1 MNNIYKHGL
10 PGIGVTGQQGKKG
23 KSGNS
28 IYFGTFDSFF
38 SYIDVSALKNSSID
52 YDDKDYD
59 ITYAKDE
66 YRLDPKYNEGDLLY
80 ILNSSLENSS
90 IDCVIEITEDLTICT
105 STQLANRI
113 TYEKPFTV
121 NKNKFN
127 RLNIVGNSD
136 NNDQS
141 VKHGMFIAN
150 ELYNN
155 YPINVTYVVDSSNSK
170 PVKVE
175 HLNDPSIDVADE
187 QYIIPERYLNT
198 EETHLYLNNGRE
210 LNKYTQKLN
219 TNKEVL
225 LKLNYSSHLLEIQS
239 YLNSNMSIYIDNT
252 NISEPL
258 DTSRNLYIDNLY
270 VRNNNKGNIE
280 ALNTLYNNELVLNSF
295 GNCYTL
301 TEDNYDSSTQSF
313 IMNVD
318 NFFNNSID
326 VSKGDYVY
334 GYVHM
339 YYNYND
345 TSIKNSGIRPCYYSN
360 YIKGTFTDTT
370 LSKVRVPKTDDNG
383 NYIRDYNNESYKN
396 VVSSEIKQVLI
407 NTWDTSTLENVSYL
421 LPETVNTSTFNM
433 YKDVKGIIQTEEVEQ
448 YKVYDK
454 VTDVSSGYYYK
465 KYHIDSSI
473 VIYDG
478 SNNLQDNAK
487 FNNYFDT
494 SYYSC
499 IDTKQFDYSDSSVL
513 KISLDKS
520 DNDSQK
526 YRHHIIQQYI
536 GNKHGIKY
544 FSKLTRADFNYQTS
558 EFDIDASFVQ
568 VNNRDLNRT
577 LNYDDVFNITITD
590 NTMTLEFKDKL
601 TKLYDLYVYE
611 NGNKTN
617 VTLIDESAGIYKVKN
632 IAISTQDIKTDVINK
647 IDDSIFLKCIYDA
660 SVISIPNTEILYTI
674 KYNTIEDNTDY
685 IIDISTDPNKIVYN
699 NTVTY
704 NRVLKGYTEK
714 RTIPEIKM
722 NIYNDL
728 ESLENINNS
737 SNGILCNQFQTFM
750 TLEIDKFSNDDWGL
764 YKEYL
769 PNPKLR
775 IYVKNKF
782 DKPSSTA
789 DDNTIEDWLFKYT
802 LYKPGIDIYNITA
815 NELDE
820 KSITKASQA
829 DKDGEFYEF
838 SIDEAMAGI
847 WYLRIYMESQNPEP
861 YTFNLQYTIDKI
873 EIITD
878 NNHTFTLYAKDIN
891 KNNLYESNTLKLSIA
906 PISYIASYSQDI
918 SPIQT
923 RYLQHLNAIGV
934 RKWFG
939 SDEVTNIA
947 IMPYRYDEISQKKVN
962 NKAYKMPNWN
972 SITFKNRY
980 LQDNI
985 KTLSIFTQN
994 INDIRTL
1001 LPNKLYKNTWL
1012 CEDTDD
1018 ITENYLRLIFN
1029 SNIFTPRLLND
1040 QYSFIYNNQRLL
1052 ASQYGQLS
1060 NNSAVYIHQYNDI
1073 NLRTDSLLKSMMK
1086 WNNEYEKSY
1095 HYETDNPFRGHIE
1108 TYGNGYQYLP
1118 NSADNNQYNQYMSLK
1133 EIKQQNE
1140 LQFFDLER
1148 NKVKTYDINKP
1159 DKRDAYTPPILFNQ
1173 LLYQLSWC
1181 YPYYTTNNEEVQS
1194 TKSKQDEVQS
1204 QKYKQYIKQ
1213 LDFDNAV
1220 TLENG
1225 VLDANK
1231 MPYNLCYNIYPRM
1244 MFNDEEQYN
1253 VVLMLRR
1260 PSVKKEGQYEFKL
1273 KDIQQKFN
1281 ISQIQSINK
1290 YLYPL
1295 N

>member
-1 MNNIYKHGL
+1 MSYIYKHGL
-10 PGIGVTGQQGKKG
+10 PGIGVTGQQGKQG

-38 SYIDVSALKNSSID
+38 KYIDTSTLSSID
-52 YDDKDYD
+52 YDDKDYN

-80 ILNSSLENSS
+80 ILNSSIKDSS
-90 IDCVIEITEDLTICT
+90 IDCVIEITEDLTTCT
-105 STQLANRI
+105 STQLANKI
-113 TYEKPFTV
+113 TYKNPFTV

-127 RLNIVGNSD
+127 RLNIVGAGMDSAT
-136 NNDQS
+136 
-141 VKHGMFIAN
+141 KHGMFIAN

-155 YPINVTYVVDSSNSK
+155 YPINVKYVIDNNNKK
-170 PVKVE
+170 PEKITD
-175 HLNDPSIDVADE
+175 LTDQNIDVADE
-187 QYIIPERYLNT
+187 PFIIPERYSDAK
-198 EETHLYLNNGRE
+198 EAYIYLNNGKEINKYKYE
-210 LNKYTQKLN
+210 LNTGKK
-219 TNKEVL
+219 VL
-225 LKLNYSSHLLEIQS
+225 LNLNYNSRLFEIQS
-239 YLNSNMSIYIDNT
+239 YLNSNMCINT
-252 NISEPL
+252 YDI
-258 DTSRNLYIDNLY
+258 NLYIDNLHI
-270 VRNNNKGNIE
+270 RNNNKGNIE
-280 ALNTLYNNELVLNSF
+280 ALNTLYNNDLVLNSY

-313 IMNVD
+313 TMNID
-318 NFFNNSID
+318 DFFNNID
-326 VSKGDYVY
+326 VSKDDYVY
-334 GYVHM
+334 GYIHM

-345 TSIKNSGIRPCYYSN
+345 MNNKNSGVRARYYSN
-360 YIKGTFTDTT
+360 YIKGTFTDTS

-383 NYIRDYNNESYKN
+383 NYIRNYNTKSYKN
-396 VVSSEIKQVLI
+396 VTSSEIKQVLI
-407 NTWDTSTLENVSYL
+407 NTWDTSTLENVKSL
-421 LPETVNTSTFNM
+421 LPETVNEATFNI

-454 VTDVSSGYYYK
+454 VIDVSTGYYYK

-473 VIYDG
+473 FIYEG
-478 SNNLQDNAK
+478 KTNTLQTKAK
-487 FNNYFDT
+487 FNDYFDT
-494 SYYSC
+494 SYYSG

-513 KISLDKS
+513 KISLDQY

-536 GNKHGIKY
+536 GNKYGIKY

-568 VNNRDLNRT
+568 VNHKDLNRT
-577 LNYDDVFNITITD
+577 LNYDDVFNITID
-590 NTMTLEFKDKL
+590 NNVMSLEFKDKL

-611 NGNKTN
+611 NGSKTN
-617 VTLIDESAGIYKVKN
+617 VILNENTGIYQVKY
-632 IAISTQDIKTDVINK
+632 ITVSKQDIQTDVINK
-647 IDDSIFLKCIYDA
+647 INDDKFLKCIYDG

-685 IIDISTDPNKIVYN
+685 TIDESTNHDKIVYN
-699 NTVTY
+699 NMVTY

-714 RTIPEIKM
+714 RTIPEVKM

-769 PNPKLR
+769 PDPKLR
-775 IYVKNKF
+775 IYINRNIS
-782 DKPSSTA
+782 DKPSLTA
-789 DDNTIEDWLFKYT
+789 DDNTIKEWIFKYT

-815 NELDE
+815 NELDDQ
-820 KSITKASQA
+820 SIVKVSQT
-829 DKDGEFYEF
+829 DGDEEFYEF
-838 SIDEAMAGI
+838 TIDEAMSGI

-873 EIITD
+873 KIITS
-878 NNHTFTLYAKDIN
+878 NNHTFTLNAKDIN
-891 KNNLYESNTLKLSIA
+891 KDNLYESNTLKLSIA
-906 PISYIASYSQDI
+906 PISYIASYSQNI

-923 RYLQHLNAIGV
+923 RYLQHPNAIGV

-939 SDEVTNIA
+939 SREVTNIA

-962 NKAYKMPNWN
+962 NKAYKIPNWN

-994 INDIRTL
+994 INDINNL
-1001 LPNKLYKNTWL
+1001 LPSKLYKNTWL

-1029 SNIFTPRLLND
+1029 SNMFTPRLLND
-1040 QYSFIYNNQRLL
+1040 QYSFVYNNQRLL
-1052 ASQYGQLS
+1052 ASQYSQLN

-1086 WNNEYEKSY
+1086 WNDEYEKSY

-1118 NSADNNQYNQYMSLK
+1118 NSADNSQYNQYISLK

-1140 LQFFDLER
+1140 LQFFDLGR
-1148 NKVKTYDINKP
+1148 NKVKTYDINRP

-1181 YPYYTTNNEEVQS
+1181 YPYYTTNNEEV
-1194 TKSKQDEVQS
+1194 KSSKS
-1204 QKYKQYIKQ
+1204 KQYIKQ

-1225 VLDANK
+1225 VLDVNK

-1260 PSVKKEGQYEFKL
+1260 PSVKKEGQYEFKS

-1290 YLYPL
+1290 FLYPL

>member
-1 MNNIYKHGL
+1 MSYTYKHGL
-10 PGIGVTGQQGKKG
+10 PGIGVTGQQGKQG

-38 SYIDVSALKNSSID
+38 KYIDTSTLSSID

-80 ILNSSLENSS
+80 ILNSSIKDSS
-90 IDCVIEITEDLTICT
+90 IDCVIEITEDLTTCT
-105 STQLANRI
+105 STQLANKI
-113 TYEKPFTV
+113 TYKKPFTV

-127 RLNIVGNSD
+127 RLNIVGAGMDSAT
-136 NNDQS
+136 
-141 VKHGMFIAN
+141 KHGMFIAN

-155 YPINVTYVVDSSNSK
+155 YPINVKYVIDNNNKK
-170 PVKVE
+170 PEKITD
-175 HLNDPSIDVADE
+175 LTDQNIDVADE
-187 QYIIPERYLNT
+187 PFIIPERYSDAK
-198 EETHLYLNNGRE
+198 ESYIYLNNGKEINKYKYE
-210 LNKYTQKLN
+210 LNTGKK
-219 TNKEVL
+219 VL
-225 LKLNYSSHLLEIQS
+225 LNLNYNSRLFEIQS
-239 YLNSNMSIYIDNT
+239 YLNSNMCINT
-252 NISEPL
+252 Y
-258 DTSRNLYIDNLY
+258 DVNLYIDNLHI
-270 VRNNNKGNIE
+270 RNNNKGNIE
-280 ALNTLYNNELVLNSF
+280 ALNTLYNNDLVLNSY

-313 IMNVD
+313 IMIVD
-318 NFFNNSID
+318 NFFNNID
-326 VSKGDYVY
+326 VSKDDYVY
-334 GYVHM
+334 GYIHM

-345 TSIKNSGIRPCYYSN
+345 MNNKNSGVRARYYSN
-360 YIKGTFTDTT
+360 YIKGTFTDTS
-370 LSKVRVPKTDDNG
+370 LSKVRVPKTDDKG

-396 VVSSEIKQVLI
+396 VTSSEIKQVLI
-407 NTWDTSTLENVSYL
+407 NTWDTSTLENVKSL
-421 LPETVNTSTFNM
+421 LPETVNEVTFNI
-433 YKDVKGIIQTEEVEQ
+433 YKGVKGIIQTEEVEQ

-454 VTDVSSGYYYK
+454 VTDVSTGYYYK

-473 VIYDG
+473 FIYEG
-478 SNNLQDNAK
+478 KTNTLQTKAK
-487 FNNYFDT
+487 FNDYFDT
-494 SYYSC
+494 SYYSG

-513 KISLDKS
+513 KISLDQY

-536 GNKHGIKY
+536 GNKYGIKY

-568 VNNRDLNRT
+568 VNHKDLNRT
-577 LNYDDVFNITITD
+577 LNYDDVFNITID
-590 NTMTLEFKDKL
+590 NNVMSLEFKDKL

-611 NGNKTN
+611 NGSKTN
-617 VTLIDESAGIYKVKN
+617 VILNENTGIYQVKY
-632 IAISTQDIKTDVINK
+632 ITVSKQDIQTDVINK
-647 IDDSIFLKCIYDA
+647 INDDKFLKCIYDG

-685 IIDISTDPNKIVYN
+685 TIDESTNHDKIVYN
-699 NTVTY
+699 NMVTY

-714 RTIPEIKM
+714 RTIPEVKM

-769 PNPKLR
+769 PDPKLR
-775 IYVKNKF
+775 IYINRNIS
-782 DKPSSTA
+782 DKPSLTA
-789 DDNTIEDWLFKYT
+789 DDNTIKEWIFKYT

-815 NELDE
+815 NELDDQ
-820 KSITKASQA
+820 SIVKVSQT
-829 DKDGEFYEF
+829 DGDEEFYEF
-838 SIDEAMAGI
+838 TIDEAMSGI

-873 EIITD
+873 KIITS
-878 NNHTFTLYAKDIN
+878 NNHTFTLNAKDIN
-891 KNNLYESNTLKLSIA
+891 KDNLYESNTLKLSIA
-906 PISYIASYSQDI
+906 PISYIASYSQNI
-918 SPIQT
+918 SLIQT
-923 RYLQHLNAIGV
+923 RYLQHPNAIGV

-939 SDEVTNIA
+939 SREVTNIA

-962 NKAYKMPNWN
+962 NKAYKIPNWN

-994 INDIRTL
+994 INDINNV
-1001 LPNKLYKNTWL
+1001 LPSKLYKNTWL

-1029 SNIFTPRLLND
+1029 ANIFTPRLLND

-1052 ASQYGQLS
+1052 ASQYSQLN

-1086 WNNEYEKSY
+1086 WNDEYEKSY

-1133 EIKQQNE
+1133 EIKKQNE
-1140 LQFFDLER
+1140 LQFFDLGL
-1148 NKVKTYDINKP
+1148 NKVKTYDINRP
-1159 DKRDAYTPPILFNQ
+1159 DKRDAYTPPVLFNQ
-1173 LLYQLSWC
+1173 LLYQASWC
-1181 YPYYTTNNEEVQS
+1181 YPYYTTNNEEVQNS
-1194 TKSKQDEVQS
+1194 KS
-1204 QKYKQYIKQ
+1204 KQYIKQ

-1260 PSVKKEGQYEFKL
+1260 PSVKKEGQYEFKS

>member
-1 MNNIYKHGL
+1 MSNIYKHGL
-10 PGIGVTGQQGKKG
+10 PGIGVTGQQGKQG

-38 SYIDVSALKNSSID
+38 KYIDTSTLSSID

-80 ILNSSLENSS
+80 ILNSSLKDSS
-90 IDCVIEITEDLTICT
+90 IDCVIEITEDLTTCT
-105 STQLANRI
+105 STQLANKI
-113 TYEKPFTV
+113 TYKNPFTV
-121 NKNKFN
+121 NKSKFN
-127 RLNIVGNSD
+127 RLNIVGSR
-136 NNDQS
+136 NNKDHS
-141 VKHGMFIAN
+141 IKHGMFMAN

-155 YPINVTYVVDSSNSK
+155 YPINVTYVVDSINSK

-175 HLNDPSIDVADE
+175 DLNDPSIDVADE
-187 QYIIPERYLNT
+187 PFIIPERYLNT

-210 LNKYTQKLN
+210 INKYTQKLN
-219 TNKEVL
+219 TNKGEVL
-225 LKLNYSSHLLEIQS
+225 LNLNSSSHLLEIQS

-252 NISEPL
+252 NISDPL
-258 DTSRNLYIDNLY
+258 DPSDASRNLYIDNLY

-280 ALNTLYNNELVLNSF
+280 ALNTLYNNDLVLNSY

-313 IMNVD
+313 TMNID
-318 NFFNNSID
+318 DFFNNID
-326 VSKGDYVY
+326 VSKDDYVY
-334 GYVHM
+334 GYIHM

-345 TSIKNSGIRPCYYSN
+345 MNNKNSGVRARYYSN
-360 YIKGTFTDTT
+360 YIKGTFKDTV
-370 LSKVRVPKTDDNG
+370 LSKVRVPKTDNNG
-383 NYIRDYNNESYKN
+383 NYIRNYNDTSYKN
-396 VVSSEIKQVLI
+396 VTSSEIKQVLI
-407 NTWDTSTLENVSYL
+407 NTWDTSTLENVRTL
-421 LPETVNTSTFNM
+421 LPETVNEATFNI

-454 VTDVSSGYYYK
+454 VIDVSSGYYYK

-473 VIYDG
+473 FIYDG
-478 SNNLQDNAK
+478 SNNLQANAK
-487 FNNYFDT
+487 FNDYFDT
-494 SYYSC
+494 SYYSG

-513 KISLDKS
+513 KISLDIT

-536 GNKHGIKY
+536 GNKYGIKY
-544 FSKLTRADFNYQTS
+544 FSKLTYADFNYQTS

-577 LNYDDVFNITITD
+577 LNYDDVFDITID
-590 NTMTLEFKDKL
+590 NNVMSLEFKDKL

-611 NGNKTN
+611 NGSKTN
-617 VTLIDESAGIYKVKN
+617 VILNENTGIYQVKN
-632 IAISTQDIKTDVINK
+632 IVVSKQDIQTDVINK
-647 IDDSIFLKCIYDA
+647 INDDKFLKCIYDG

-685 IIDISTDPNKIVYN
+685 TIDESTNHDKIVYN
-699 NTVTY
+699 NMVTY

-722 NIYNDL
+722 NFYNDL

-750 TLEIDKFSNDDWGL
+750 TLEINKFSNDDWGL

-769 PNPKLR
+769 PDPKLR
-775 IYVKNKF
+775 IYINRNIS
-782 DKPSSTA
+782 DKPSLTA
-789 DDNTIEDWLFKYT
+789 DDNTIKEWIFKYT

-815 NELDE
+815 NELDDQ
-820 KSITKASQA
+820 SIVKVSQT
-829 DKDGEFYEF
+829 DKNEEFYEF
-838 SIDEAMAGI
+838 TIDEAMSGI
-847 WYLRIYMESQNPEP
+847 WYLRIYIESQNPEP

-873 EIITD
+873 QIITSD
-878 NNHTFTLYAKDIN
+878 NKHKHTFTLNAKDIN
-891 KNNLYESNTLKLSIA
+891 KDNLYESNTLKLSIA
-906 PISYIASYSQDI
+906 PISYIAAYSQNI

-923 RYLQHLNAIGV
+923 RYLQHVNAIGV

-939 SDEVTNIA
+939 SNDVTNIA

-962 NKAYKMPNWN
+962 NKAYKIPNWN

-994 INDIRTL
+994 INDINNL

-1029 SNIFTPRLLND
+1029 SNMFTPRLLND
-1040 QYSFIYNNQRLL
+1040 QYSFVYNNQRLL
-1052 ASQYGQLS
+1052 ASQYSQLS

-1086 WNNEYEKSY
+1086 WNDEYEKSY

-1118 NSADNNQYNQYMSLK
+1118 NSADNSQYNQYMSLK

-1140 LQFFDLER
+1140 LQFFDLGL

-1159 DKRDAYTPPILFNQ
+1159 DKRDAYTPPVLFNQ
-1173 LLYQLSWC
+1173 LLYQASWC
-1181 YPYYTTNNEEVQS
+1181 YPYYTTNNEEVQNS
-1194 TKSKQDEVQS
+1194 KS
-1204 QKYKQYIKQ
+1204 KQYIKQ

-1225 VLDANK
+1225 VLDVNK
-1231 MPYNLCYNIYPRM
+1231 MPYNLCYNIYPRI

-1260 PSVKKEGQYEFKL
+1260 PSVKKEGQYEFKS

>member
-1 MNNIYKHGL
+1 MSYIYKHGL
-10 PGIGVTGQQGKKG
+10 PGIGVTGQQGKQG

-38 SYIDVSALKNSSID
+38 KYIDTSTLSSID
-52 YDDKDYD
+52 YDDKDYN

-80 ILNSSLENSS
+80 ILNSSIKDSS
-90 IDCVIEITEDLTICT
+90 IDCVIEITEDLTTCT
-105 STQLANRI
+105 STQLANKI
-113 TYEKPFTV
+113 TYKKPFTV

-127 RLNIVGNSD
+127 RLNIVGAGMDSAT
-136 NNDQS
+136 
-141 VKHGMFIAN
+141 KHGMFIAN

-155 YPINVTYVVDSSNSK
+155 YPINVKYVIDNNNKK
-170 PVKVE
+170 PEKITD
-175 HLNDPSIDVADE
+175 LTDQNIDVADE
-187 QYIIPERYLNT
+187 PFIIPERYSDAK
-198 EETHLYLNNGRE
+198 EAYIYLNNGKEINKYKYE
-210 LNKYTQKLN
+210 LNTGKK
-219 TNKEVL
+219 VL
-225 LKLNYSSHLLEIQS
+225 LNLNYNSRLFEIQS
-239 YLNSNMSIYIDNT
+239 YLNSNMCINT
-252 NISEPL
+252 YDI
-258 DTSRNLYIDNLY
+258 NLYIDNLHI
-270 VRNNNKGNIE
+270 RNNNKGNIE
-280 ALNTLYNNELVLNSF
+280 ALNTLYNNDLVLNSY

-313 IMNVD
+313 TMNID
-318 NFFNNSID
+318 DFFNNID
-326 VSKGDYVY
+326 VSKDDYVY
-334 GYVHM
+334 GYIHM

-345 TSIKNSGIRPCYYSN
+345 MNNKNSGVRARYYSN
-360 YIKGTFTDTT
+360 YIKGTFTDTS

-383 NYIRDYNNESYKN
+383 NYIRNYNTKSYKN
-396 VVSSEIKQVLI
+396 VTSSEIKQVLI
-407 NTWDTSTLENVSYL
+407 NTWDTSTLENVKSL
-421 LPETVNTSTFNM
+421 LPETVNEATFNI

-454 VTDVSSGYYYK
+454 VIDVSTGYYYK

-473 VIYDG
+473 FIYEG
-478 SNNLQDNAK
+478 KTNTLQTKAK
-487 FNNYFDT
+487 FNDYFDT
-494 SYYSC
+494 SYYSG

-513 KISLDKS
+513 KISLDQY

-536 GNKHGIKY
+536 GNKYGIKY

-568 VNNRDLNRT
+568 VNHKDLNRT
-577 LNYDDVFNITITD
+577 LNYDDVFNITID
-590 NTMTLEFKDKL
+590 NNVMSLEFKDKL

-611 NGNKTN
+611 NGSKTN
-617 VTLIDESAGIYKVKN
+617 VILNENTGIYQVKY
-632 IAISTQDIKTDVINK
+632 ITVSKQDIQTDVINK
-647 IDDSIFLKCIYDA
+647 INDDKFLKCIYDC

-685 IIDISTDPNKIVYN
+685 TIDESTNHDKIVYN
-699 NTVTY
+699 NMVTY

-714 RTIPEIKM
+714 RTIPEVKM

-769 PNPKLR
+769 PDPKLR
-775 IYVKNKF
+775 IYINRNIS
-782 DKPSSTA
+782 DKPSLTA
-789 DDNTIEDWLFKYT
+789 DDNTIKEWIFKYT

-815 NELDE
+815 NELDDQ
-820 KSITKASQA
+820 SIVKVSQT
-829 DKDGEFYEF
+829 DGDEEFYEF
-838 SIDEAMAGI
+838 TIDEAMSGI

-873 EIITD
+873 KIITS
-878 NNHTFTLYAKDIN
+878 NNHTFTLNAKDIN
-891 KNNLYESNTLKLSIA
+891 KDNLYESNTLKLSIA
-906 PISYIASYSQDI
+906 PISYIASYSQNI

-923 RYLQHLNAIGV
+923 RYLQHPNAIGV

-939 SDEVTNIA
+939 SREVTNIA

-962 NKAYKMPNWN
+962 NKAYKIPNWN

-994 INDIRTL
+994 INDINNL
-1001 LPNKLYKNTWL
+1001 LPSKLYKNTWL

-1029 SNIFTPRLLND
+1029 SNMFTPRLLND
-1040 QYSFIYNNQRLL
+1040 QYSFVYNNQRLL
-1052 ASQYGQLS
+1052 ASQYSQLN

-1086 WNNEYEKSY
+1086 WNDEYEKSY

-1118 NSADNNQYNQYMSLK
+1118 NSADNSQYNQYISLK

-1140 LQFFDLER
+1140 LQFFDLGR
-1148 NKVKTYDINKP
+1148 NKVKTYDINRP

-1181 YPYYTTNNEEVQS
+1181 YPYYTTNNEEV
-1194 TKSKQDEVQS
+1194 KSSKS
-1204 QKYKQYIKQ
+1204 KQYIKQ

-1225 VLDANK
+1225 VLDVNK

-1260 PSVKKEGQYEFKL
+1260 PSVKKEGQYEFKS

-1290 YLYPL
+1290 FLYPL

>member
-1 MNNIYKHGL
+1 MSNIYKHGL
-10 PGIGVTGQQGKKG
+10 PGIGVTGQQGKQG

-38 SYIDVSALKNSSID
+38 KYIDTSTLSSID

-59 ITYAKDE
+59 ITYTKDE

-80 ILNSSLENSS
+80 ILNSSIKDSS
-90 IDCVIEITEDLTICT
+90 IDCVIEITEDLTTCT
-105 STQLANRI
+105 STQLANKI
-113 TYEKPFTV
+113 TYKKPFTV

-127 RLNIVGNSD
+127 RLNIVGAGMDSAT
-136 NNDQS
+136 
-141 VKHGMFIAN
+141 KHGMFIAN

-155 YPINVTYVVDSSNSK
+155 YPINVKYVIDNNNKK
-170 PVKVE
+170 PEKITD
-175 HLNDPSIDVADE
+175 LTDQNIDVADE
-187 QYIIPERYLNT
+187 PFIIPERYSDAK
-198 EETHLYLNNGRE
+198 ESYIYLNNGKEINKYKYE
-210 LNKYTQKLN
+210 LNTGKK
-219 TNKEVL
+219 VL
-225 LKLNYSSHLLEIQS
+225 LNLNYNSRLFEIQS
-239 YLNSNMSIYIDNT
+239 YLNSNMCINT
-252 NISEPL
+252 Y
-258 DTSRNLYIDNLY
+258 DVNLYIDNLHI
-270 VRNNNKGNIE
+270 RNNNKGNIE
-280 ALNTLYNNELVLNSF
+280 ALNTLYNNDLVLNSY

-318 NFFNNSID
+318 NFFNNID
-326 VSKGDYVY
+326 VSKDDYVY
-334 GYVHM
+334 GYIHM

-345 TSIKNSGIRPCYYSN
+345 MNNKNSGVRARYYSN
-360 YIKGTFTDTT
+360 YIKGTFTDTS
-370 LSKVRVPKTDDNG
+370 LSKVRVPKTDDKG

-396 VVSSEIKQVLI
+396 VTSSEIKQVLI
-407 NTWDTSTLENVSYL
+407 NTWDTSTLENVKSL
-421 LPETVNTSTFNM
+421 LPETVNEVTFNI
-433 YKDVKGIIQTEEVEQ
+433 YKGVKGIIQTEEVEQ

-454 VTDVSSGYYYK
+454 VTDVSTGYYYK

-473 VIYDG
+473 FIYEG
-478 SNNLQDNAK
+478 KTNTLQTKAI
-487 FNNYFDT
+487 FNDYFDT
-494 SYYSC
+494 SYYSG

-513 KISLDKS
+513 KISLDQY

-536 GNKHGIKY
+536 GNKYGIKY

-568 VNNRDLNRT
+568 VNHKDLNRT
-577 LNYDDVFNITITD
+577 LNYDDVFNITID
-590 NTMTLEFKDKL
+590 NNVMSLEFKDKL

-611 NGNKTN
+611 NGSKTN
-617 VTLIDESAGIYKVKN
+617 VILNENTGIYQVKY
-632 IAISTQDIKTDVINK
+632 ITVSKQDIQTDVINK
-647 IDDSIFLKCIYDA
+647 INDDKFLKCIYDG

-685 IIDISTDPNKIVYN
+685 TIDESTNHDKIVYN
-699 NTVTY
+699 NMVTY

-714 RTIPEIKM
+714 RTIPEVKM

-769 PNPKLR
+769 PDPKLR
-775 IYVKNKF
+775 IYINRNIS
-782 DKPSSTA
+782 DKPSLTA
-789 DDNTIEDWLFKYT
+789 DDNTIKEWIFKYT
-802 LYKPGIDIYNITA
+802 LYKPDIDIYNITA
-815 NELDE
+815 NELDDQ
-820 KSITKASQA
+820 SIVKVSQT
-829 DKDGEFYEF
+829 DKNEEFYEF
-838 SIDEAMAGI
+838 TIDEAMSGI
-847 WYLRIYMESQNPEP
+847 WYLRIYIESQNPEP

-873 EIITD
+873 KIITS
-878 NNHTFTLYAKDIN
+878 NNHTFTLNAKDIN
-891 KNNLYESNTLKLSIA
+891 KDNLYESNTLKLSIA
-906 PISYIASYSQDI
+906 PISYIASYSQNI
-918 SPIQT
+918 SLIQT
-923 RYLQHLNAIGV
+923 RYLQHPNAIGV

-939 SDEVTNIA
+939 SREVTNIA

-962 NKAYKMPNWN
+962 NKAYKIPNWN

-994 INDIRTL
+994 INDINNV
-1001 LPNKLYKNTWL
+1001 LPSKLYKNTWL

-1029 SNIFTPRLLND
+1029 ANIFTPRLLND

-1052 ASQYGQLS
+1052 ASQYSQLN

-1086 WNNEYEKSY
+1086 WNDEYEKSY

-1133 EIKQQNE
+1133 EIKKQNE
-1140 LQFFDLER
+1140 LQFFDLGL
-1148 NKVKTYDINKP
+1148 NKVKTYDINRP
-1159 DKRDAYTPPILFNQ
+1159 DKRDAYTPPVLFNQ
-1173 LLYQLSWC
+1173 LLYQASWC
-1181 YPYYTTNNEEVQS
+1181 YPYYTTNNEEVQNS
-1194 TKSKQDEVQS
+1194 KS
-1204 QKYKQYIKQ
+1204 KQYIKQ

-1260 PSVKKEGQYEFKL
+1260 PSVKKEGQYEFKS

>member
-1 MNNIYKHGL
+1 MSYIYKHGL
-10 PGIGVTGQQGKKG
+10 PGIGVTGQQGKQG

-38 SYIDVSALKNSSID
+38 KYIDTSTLSSID

-80 ILNSSLENSS
+80 ILNSSLKDSS
-90 IDCVIEITEDLTICT
+90 IDCVIEITEDLTTCT
-105 STQLANRI
+105 STQLANNI
-113 TYEKPFTV
+113 KYENPFTV
-121 NKNKFN
+121 NKSKFN
-127 RLNIVGNSD
+127 RLNIVGSR
-136 NNDQS
+136 NNKDHS
-141 VKHGMFIAN
+141 IKHGMFIAN

-155 YPINVTYVVDSSNSK
+155 YPINVTYVVDSINSK

-175 HLNDPSIDVADE
+175 DLNDPSIDVADE
-187 QYIIPERYLNT
+187 PFIIPKRYLNT

-210 LNKYTQKLN
+210 INKYTQKLN
-219 TNKEVL
+219 TNKGEVL
-225 LKLNYSSHLLEIQS
+225 LNLNSSSHLLEIQS

-252 NISEPL
+252 NISDPL
-258 DTSRNLYIDNLY
+258 DPLDPSDASRNLYIDNLY

-280 ALNTLYNNELVLNSF
+280 ALNTLYNNELVLNSY

-301 TEDNYDSSTQSF
+301 TEDNYDSSTQTF
-313 IMNVD
+313 TMNID
-318 NFFNNSID
+318 DFFNNID
-326 VSKGDYVY
+326 VSKDDYVY
-334 GYVHM
+334 GYIHM

-345 TSIKNSGIRPCYYSN
+345 MNNKNSGVRTRYYSN
-360 YIKGTFTDTT
+360 YIKGTFTDTS
-370 LSKVRVPKTDDNG
+370 LSKVRVPKTDNNG

-396 VVSSEIKQVLI
+396 ITSSEIKQVLI
-407 NTWDTSTLENVSYL
+407 NTWDTSTLENVRSL
-421 LPETVNTSTFNM
+421 LPKTVNEAIFNI
-433 YKDVKGIIQTEEVEQ
+433 YKDVRGIIQTEEVEQ

-454 VTDVSSGYYYK
+454 VIDVSSGYYYK

-473 VIYDG
+473 FIYDG
-478 SNNLQDNAK
+478 SNNLQANAK
-487 FNNYFDT
+487 FNDYFDT
-494 SYYSC
+494 SYYSG

-536 GNKHGIKY
+536 GNKYGIKY
-544 FSKLTRADFNYQTS
+544 FSKLTYADFNYQTS
-558 EFDIDASFVQ
+558 EFDIDSSFIQ
-568 VNNRDLNRT
+568 VNHKDLNKT
-577 LNYDDVFNITITD
+577 LNYEDVFNITID
-590 NTMTLEFKDKL
+590 GNIMTLEFKDKL
-601 TKLYDLYVYE
+601 TELYNLCVYE
-611 NGNKTN
+611 NSSKKDITVNKDT
-617 VTLIDESAGIYKVKN
+617 GICQVKN
-632 IAISTQDIKTDVINK
+632 IKQSTQDIEKDVITK
-647 IDDSIFLKCIYDA
+647 IPGDKFLKYVYDA
-660 SVISIPNTEILYTI
+660 SVISIPNTEVLYTI
-674 KYNTIEDNTDY
+674 KYNTIEDDTAVDETN
-685 IIDISTDPNKIVYN
+685 STDKIVYS

-704 NRVLKGYTEK
+704 NRIIKGYTEK
-714 RTIPEIKM
+714 RTIPNIKM

-764 YKEYL
+764 YKVYL
-769 PNPKLR
+769 QNPTLR
-775 IYVKNKF
+775 IYINKNIS
-782 DKPSSTA
+782 DKPSLTA
-789 DDNTIEDWLFKYT
+789 DDNTIKEWIFKYT
-802 LYKPGIDIYNITA
+802 LYKPGIDIYNISA
-815 NELDE
+815 NELDNQN
-820 KSITKASQA
+820 ITKELQS
-829 DKDGEFYEF
+829 DTDGDFYEF
-838 SIDEAMAGI
+838 TIDEAMSGI

-873 EIITD
+873 KIVTS
-878 NNHTFTLYAKDIN
+878 NNKTFKLKAKDIN
-891 KNNLYESNTLKLSIA
+891 KDNLYESNTLKLSIA
-906 PISYIASYSQDI
+906 PISYIASYAQNI

-923 RYLQHLNAIGV
+923 RYLQHVNAIGV

-939 SDEVTNIA
+939 SNDVTNIA

-962 NKAYKMPNWN
+962 NKAYKIPNWN
-972 SITFKNRY
+972 SISFKNRY

-994 INDIRTL
+994 INDINNV
-1001 LPNKLYKNTWL
+1001 LPSKLYKNTWL

-1052 ASQYGQLS
+1052 ASQYSQLS

-1086 WNNEYEKSY
+1086 WNDEYEKSY

-1118 NSADNNQYNQYMSLK
+1118 NSADNSQYNQYMSLK

-1140 LQFFDLER
+1140 LQFFDLGL
-1148 NKVKTYDINKP
+1148 NKVKTYDINRP

-1173 LLYQLSWC
+1173 LLYQASWC
-1181 YPYYTTNNEEVQS
+1181 YPYYTTNNEEIQNS
-1194 TKSKQDEVQS
+1194 KS
-1204 QKYKQYIKQ
+1204 KQYIKQ

-1225 VLDANK
+1225 VLDVNK

-1260 PSVKKEGQYEFKL
+1260 PSVKKEGQYEFKS

>member
-1 MNNIYKHGL
+1 MSYTYKHGL
-10 PGIGVTGQQGKKG
+10 PGIGVTGQQGKQG

-38 SYIDVSALKNSSID
+38 KYIDTSTLSSID

-80 ILNSSLENSS
+80 ILNSSIKDSS
-90 IDCVIEITEDLTICT
+90 IDCVIEITEDLTTCT
-105 STQLANRI
+105 STQLANKI
-113 TYEKPFTV
+113 TYKKPFTV

-127 RLNIVGNSD
+127 RLNIVGAGMDSAT
-136 NNDQS
+136 
-141 VKHGMFIAN
+141 KHGMFIAN

-155 YPINVTYVVDSSNSK
+155 YPINVKYVIDNNNKK
-170 PVKVE
+170 PEKITD
-175 HLNDPSIDVADE
+175 LTDQNIDVADE
-187 QYIIPERYLNT
+187 PFIIPERYSDAK
-198 EETHLYLNNGRE
+198 ESYIYLNNGKEINKYKYE
-210 LNKYTQKLN
+210 LNTGKK
-219 TNKEVL
+219 VL
-225 LKLNYSSHLLEIQS
+225 LNLNYNSRLFEIQS
-239 YLNSNMSIYIDNT
+239 YLNSNMCINT
-252 NISEPL
+252 Y
-258 DTSRNLYIDNLY
+258 DVNLYIDNLHI
-270 VRNNNKGNIE
+270 RNNNKGNIE
-280 ALNTLYNNELVLNSF
+280 ALNTLYNNDLVLNSY

-318 NFFNNSID
+318 NFFNNID
-326 VSKGDYVY
+326 VSKDDYVY
-334 GYVHM
+334 GYIHM

-345 TSIKNSGIRPCYYSN
+345 MNNKNSGVRARYYSN
-360 YIKGTFTDTT
+360 YIKGTFTDTS
-370 LSKVRVPKTDDNG
+370 LSKVRVPKTDDKG

-396 VVSSEIKQVLI
+396 VTSSEIKQVLI
-407 NTWDTSTLENVSYL
+407 NTWDTSTLENVKSL
-421 LPETVNTSTFNM
+421 LPETVNEVTFNI
-433 YKDVKGIIQTEEVEQ
+433 YKGVKGIIQTEEVEQ

-454 VTDVSSGYYYK
+454 VTDVSTGYYYK

-473 VIYDG
+473 FIYEG
-478 SNNLQDNAK
+478 KTNTLQTKAK
-487 FNNYFDT
+487 FNDYFDT
-494 SYYSC
+494 SYYSG

-513 KISLDKS
+513 KISLDQY

-536 GNKHGIKY
+536 GNKYGIKY

-568 VNNRDLNRT
+568 VNHKDLNRT
-577 LNYDDVFNITITD
+577 LNYDDVFNITID
-590 NTMTLEFKDKL
+590 NNVMSLEFKDKL

-611 NGNKTN
+611 NGSKTN
-617 VTLIDESAGIYKVKN
+617 VILNENTGIYQVKY
-632 IAISTQDIKTDVINK
+632 ITVSKQDIQTDVINK
-647 IDDSIFLKCIYDA
+647 INDDKFLKCIYDG

-685 IIDISTDPNKIVYN
+685 TIDESTNHDKIVYN
-699 NTVTY
+699 NMVTY

-714 RTIPEIKM
+714 RTIPEVKM

-769 PNPKLR
+769 PDPKLR
-775 IYVKNKF
+775 IYINRNIS
-782 DKPSSTA
+782 DKPSLTA
-789 DDNTIEDWLFKYT
+789 DDNTIKEWIFKYT

-815 NELDE
+815 NELDDQ
-820 KSITKASQA
+820 SIVKVSQT
-829 DKDGEFYEF
+829 DGDEEFYEF
-838 SIDEAMAGI
+838 TIDEAMSGI
-847 WYLRIYMESQNPEP
+847 WYLRIYIESQNPEP

-873 EIITD
+873 KIITS
-878 NNHTFTLYAKDIN
+878 NNHTFTLNAKDIN
-891 KNNLYESNTLKLSIA
+891 KDNLYESNTLKLSIA
-906 PISYIASYSQDI
+906 PISYIASYSQNI
-918 SPIQT
+918 SLIQT
-923 RYLQHLNAIGV
+923 RYLQHPNAIGV

-939 SDEVTNIA
+939 SREVTNIA

-962 NKAYKMPNWN
+962 NKAYKIPNWN

-994 INDIRTL
+994 INDINNV
-1001 LPNKLYKNTWL
+1001 LPSKLYKNTWL

-1029 SNIFTPRLLND
+1029 ANIFTPRLLND

-1052 ASQYGQLS
+1052 ASQYSQLN

-1086 WNNEYEKSY
+1086 WNDEYEKSY

-1133 EIKQQNE
+1133 EIKKQNE
-1140 LQFFDLER
+1140 LQFFDLGL
-1148 NKVKTYDINKP
+1148 NKVKTYDINRP
-1159 DKRDAYTPPILFNQ
+1159 DKRDAYTPPVLFNQ
-1173 LLYQLSWC
+1173 LLYQASWC
-1181 YPYYTTNNEEVQS
+1181 YPYYTTNNEEVQNS
-1194 TKSKQDEVQS
+1194 KS
-1204 QKYKQYIKQ
+1204 KQYIKQ

-1260 PSVKKEGQYEFKL
+1260 PSVKKEGQYEFKS

>member
-1 MNNIYKHGL
+1 MSYIYKHGL
-10 PGIGVTGQQGKKG
+10 PGIGVTGQQGKQG

-38 SYIDVSALKNSSID
+38 KYIDTSTLSSID

-80 ILNSSLENSS
+80 ILNSSLKDSS
-90 IDCVIEITEDLTICT
+90 IDCVIEITEDLTTCT
-105 STQLANRI
+105 STQLANKI
-113 TYEKPFTV
+113 TYKNPFTV

-127 RLNIVGNSD
+127 RLNIVGAGMDSAT
-136 NNDQS
+136 
-141 VKHGMFIAN
+141 KHGMFIAN

-155 YPINVTYVVDSSNSK
+155 YPINVKYVIDNNNKK
-170 PVKVE
+170 PEKITD
-175 HLNDPSIDVADE
+175 LTDQNIDVADE
-187 QYIIPERYLNT
+187 PFIIPERYSDAK
-198 EETHLYLNNGRE
+198 ESYIYLNNGKEINKYKYE
-210 LNKYTQKLN
+210 LNTGKK
-219 TNKEVL
+219 VL
-225 LKLNYSSHLLEIQS
+225 LNLNYNSRLFEIQS
-239 YLNSNMSIYIDNT
+239 YLNSNMCINT
-252 NISEPL
+252 YDI
-258 DTSRNLYIDNLY
+258 NLYIDNLY

-280 ALNTLYNNELVLNSF
+280 ALNTLYNNDLVLNSY

-313 IMNVD
+313 TMNID
-318 NFFNNSID
+318 DFFNNID
-326 VSKGDYVY
+326 VSKDDYVY
-334 GYVHM
+334 GYIHM

-345 TSIKNSGIRPCYYSN
+345 MNNKNSGVRARYYSN
-360 YIKGTFTDTT
+360 YIKGTFKDTVLT
-370 LSKVRVPKTDDNG
+370 KVRVPKTDNNG
-383 NYIRDYNNESYKN
+383 NYIRNYNTKSYKN
-396 VVSSEIKQVLI
+396 VTSSEIKQVLI
-407 NTWDTSTLENVSYL
+407 NTWDTSTLENVKSL
-421 LPETVNTSTFNM
+421 LPETVNEATFNI

-454 VTDVSSGYYYK
+454 VIDVSSGYYYK

-473 VIYDG
+473 LIYDG
-478 SNNLQDNAK
+478 KTDIVKTDVK
-487 FNNYFDT
+487 FNDYFDT
-494 SYYSC
+494 SYYSG
-499 IDTKQFDYSDSSVL
+499 IETKQFNYSDSSVL
-513 KISLDKS
+513 NISLDKT

-536 GNKHGIKY
+536 GNKYGIKY
-544 FSKLTRADFNYQTS
+544 FSKLTYADFNYQTS
-558 EFDIDASFVQ
+558 EFDIDSSFIQ
-568 VNNRDLNRT
+568 VNHKDLNKT
-577 LNYDDVFNITITD
+577 LNYDDVFNITINND
-590 NTMTLEFKDKL
+590 IMTLEFKDKL
-601 TKLYDLYVYE
+601 TELYNLCVYE
-611 NGNKTN
+611 NGSKKDITLNKDT
-617 VTLIDESAGIYKVKN
+617 GICQVKN
-632 IAISTQDIKTDVINK
+632 IKQSTQDIEKDVITK
-647 IDDSIFLKCIYDA
+647 IPDDKFLKYVYDA
-660 SVISIPNTEILYTI
+660 SVISIPNTEVLYTI
-674 KYNTIEDNTDY
+674 KYNTIEDDTAVDETN
-685 IIDISTDPNKIVYN
+685 STDKIVYS

-704 NRVLKGYTEK
+704 NRIIKGYIEK
-714 RTIPEIKM
+714 RTIPDVKM

-750 TLEIDKFSNDDWGL
+750 TLEIDKFSTDDWGL

-769 PNPKLR
+769 QDPKLR
-775 IYVKNKF
+775 IYINKNIS
-782 DKPSSTA
+782 DKPSLTA
-789 DDNTIEDWLFKYT
+789 DDNTIKEWIFKYT
-802 LYKPGIDIYNITA
+802 LYKPGIDIYNISA
-815 NELDE
+815 NELDNQD
-820 KSITKASQA
+820 ITKELQR
-829 DKDGEFYEF
+829 DNDGEYYEF
-838 SIDEAMAGI
+838 TIDEAMSGI

-873 EIITD
+873 KIVTSD
-878 NNHTFTLYAKDIN
+878 NKHTFTLKAKDIN
-891 KNNLYESNTLKLSIA
+891 KDNLYESNILKLSIA
-906 PISYIASYSQDI
+906 PISYIASYAQNI

-923 RYLQHLNAIGV
+923 RYLQHVNAIGV

-939 SDEVTNIA
+939 SNDVTNIA

-962 NKAYKMPNWN
+962 NKAYKIPNWN
-972 SITFKNRY
+972 SISFKNRY

-994 INDIRTL
+994 INDINNV
-1001 LPNKLYKNTWL
+1001 LPSKLYKNTWL

-1029 SNIFTPRLLND
+1029 ANIFTPRLLND

-1052 ASQYGQLS
+1052 ASQYSQLS
-1060 NNSAVYIHQYNDI
+1060 NNSAVYIHQYNNI

-1086 WNNEYEKSY
+1086 WNDEYEKSY

-1118 NSADNNQYNQYMSLK
+1118 NSADNSQYNQYMSLK

-1140 LQFFDLER
+1140 LQFFDLGR

-1159 DKRDAYTPPILFNQ
+1159 DKRDAYTPPVLFNQ
-1173 LLYQLSWC
+1173 LLYQASWC
-1181 YPYYTTNNEEVQS
+1181 YPYYTTNNEEVQGS
-1194 TKSKQDEVQS
+1194 KS
-1204 QKYKQYIKQ
+1204 KQYIKQ

-1225 VLDANK
+1225 VLDVNK

-1260 PSVKKEGQYEFKL
+1260 PSIKTEGQYEFKS

>member
-1 MNNIYKHGL
+1 MSYIYKHGL
-10 PGIGVTGQQGKKG
+10 PGIGVTGQQGKQG

-38 SYIDVSALKNSSID
+38 KYIDTSTLSSID

-80 ILNSSLENSS
+80 ILNSSLKDSS
-90 IDCVIEITEDLTICT
+90 IDCVIEITEDLTTCT
-105 STQLANRI
+105 STQLANNI
-113 TYEKPFTV
+113 KYENPFTV
-121 NKNKFN
+121 NKSKFN
-127 RLNIVGNSD
+127 RLNIVGSR
-136 NNDQS
+136 NNKDHS
-141 VKHGMFIAN
+141 IKHGMFIAN

-155 YPINVTYVVDSSNSK
+155 YPINVTYVVDSINSK

-175 HLNDPSIDVADE
+175 DLNDPSIDVADE
-187 QYIIPERYLNT
+187 PFIIPKRYLNT

-210 LNKYTQKLN
+210 INKYTQKLN
-219 TNKEVL
+219 TNKGEVL
-225 LKLNYSSHLLEIQS
+225 LNLNSSSHLLEIQS

-252 NISEPL
+252 NISDPL
-258 DTSRNLYIDNLY
+258 DPLDPSDASRNLYIDNLY

-280 ALNTLYNNELVLNSF
+280 ALNTLYNNELVLNSY

-301 TEDNYDSSTQSF
+301 TEDNYDSSTQTF
-313 IMNVD
+313 TMNID
-318 NFFNNSID
+318 DFFNNID
-326 VSKGDYVY
+326 VSKDDYVY
-334 GYVHM
+334 GYIHM

-345 TSIKNSGIRPCYYSN
+345 MNNKNSGVRTRYYSN
-360 YIKGTFTDTT
+360 YIKGTFTDTS
-370 LSKVRVPKTDDNG
+370 LSKVRVPKTDNNG

-396 VVSSEIKQVLI
+396 ITSSEIKQVLI
-407 NTWDTSTLENVSYL
+407 NTWDTSTLENVRSL
-421 LPETVNTSTFNM
+421 LPKTVNEAIFNI
-433 YKDVKGIIQTEEVEQ
+433 YKDVRGIIQTEEVEQ

-454 VTDVSSGYYYK
+454 VIDVSSGYYYK

-473 VIYDG
+473 FIYDG
-478 SNNLQDNAK
+478 SNNLQANAK
-487 FNNYFDT
+487 FNDYFDT
-494 SYYSC
+494 SYYSG

-536 GNKHGIKY
+536 GNKYGIKY
-544 FSKLTRADFNYQTS
+544 FSKLTYADFNYQTS
-558 EFDIDASFVQ
+558 EFDIDSSFIQ
-568 VNNRDLNRT
+568 VNHKDLNKT
-577 LNYDDVFNITITD
+577 LNYEDVFNITID
-590 NTMTLEFKDKL
+590 GNIMTLEFKDKL
-601 TKLYDLYVYE
+601 TELYNLCVYE
-611 NGNKTN
+611 NSSKKDITVNKDT
-617 VTLIDESAGIYKVKN
+617 GICQVKN
-632 IAISTQDIKTDVINK
+632 IKQSTQDIEKDVITK
-647 IDDSIFLKCIYDA
+647 IPGDKFLKYVYDA
-660 SVISIPNTEILYTI
+660 SVISIPNTEVLYTI
-674 KYNTIEDNTDY
+674 KYNTIEDDTAVDETN
-685 IIDISTDPNKIVYN
+685 STDKIVYS

-704 NRVLKGYTEK
+704 NRIIKGYTEK
-714 RTIPEIKM
+714 RTIPNIKM

-764 YKEYL
+764 YKVYL
-769 PNPKLR
+769 QNPTLR
-775 IYVKNKF
+775 IYINKNIS
-782 DKPSSTA
+782 DKPSLTA
-789 DDNTIEDWLFKYT
+789 DDNTIKEWIFKYT
-802 LYKPGIDIYNITA
+802 LYKPGIDIYNISA
-815 NELDE
+815 NELDNQN
-820 KSITKASQA
+820 ITKELQS
-829 DKDGEFYEF
+829 DTDGDFYEF
-838 SIDEAMAGI
+838 TIDEAMSGI

-873 EIITD
+873 KIVTS
-878 NNHTFTLYAKDIN
+878 NNKTFKLKAKDIN
-891 KNNLYESNTLKLSIA
+891 KDNLYESNTLKLSIA
-906 PISYIASYSQDI
+906 PISYIASYAQNI

-923 RYLQHLNAIGV
+923 RYLQHVNAIGV

-939 SDEVTNIA
+939 SNDVTNIA

-962 NKAYKMPNWN
+962 NKAYKIPNWN
-972 SITFKNRY
+972 SISFKNRY

-994 INDIRTL
+994 INDINNV
-1001 LPNKLYKNTWL
+1001 LPSKLYKNTWL

-1052 ASQYGQLS
+1052 ASQYSQLS

-1086 WNNEYEKSY
+1086 WNDEYEKLY

-1118 NSADNNQYNQYMSLK
+1118 NSADNSQYNQYMSLK

-1140 LQFFDLER
+1140 LQFFDLGR

-1173 LLYQLSWC
+1173 LLYQTSWC
-1181 YPYYTTNNEEVQS
+1181 YPYYTTNNEEIQNS
-1194 TKSKQDEVQS
+1194 KS
-1204 QKYKQYIKQ
+1204 KQYIKQ

-1225 VLDANK
+1225 VLDVNK

-1260 PSVKKEGQYEFKL
+1260 PSVIKEGQYEFKL

>member
-38 SYIDVSALKNSSID
+38 KYIDTSTLKNSSID

-90 IDCVIEITEDLTICT
+90 IDCVIEITEDLTTCT
-105 STQLANRI
+105 STQLANKI
-113 TYEKPFTV
+113 TYRKPFTV

-127 RLNIVGNSD
+127 RLNIVGAGMDSATT
-136 NNDQS
+136 
-141 VKHGMFIAN
+141 HGMFIAN

-155 YPINVTYVVDSSNSK
+155 YPINVKYVIDNNNKK
-170 PVKVE
+170 PEKITD
-175 HLNDPSIDVADE
+175 LTDQNIDVADE
-187 QYIIPERYLNT
+187 PFIIPERYSDAK
-198 EETHLYLNNGRE
+198 EAYIYLNNGKEINKYKYE
-210 LNKYTQKLN
+210 LNTGKN
-219 TNKEVL
+219 VL
-225 LKLNYSSHLLEIQS
+225 LNLNYNSRLFEIQS
-239 YLNSNMSIYIDNT
+239 YLNSNMCINT
-252 NISEPL
+252 YDI
-258 DTSRNLYIDNLY
+258 NLYIDNLHI
-270 VRNNNKGNIE
+270 RNNNKGNIE
-280 ALNTLYNNELVLNSF
+280 ALNTLYNNDLVLNSY

-313 IMNVD
+313 TMNID
-318 NFFNNSID
+318 DFFNNID
-326 VSKGDYVY
+326 VSKDDYVY
-334 GYVHM
+334 GYIHM

-345 TSIKNSGIRPCYYSN
+345 MNNKNSGVRTRYYSN
-360 YIKGTFTDTT
+360 YIKGTFTDTS

-396 VVSSEIKQVLI
+396 VTSSEIKQVLI
-407 NTWDTSTLENVSYL
+407 NTWDTSTLENVSSL
-421 LPETVNTSTFNM
+421 LPKTVNEAIFNI

-454 VTDVSSGYYYK
+454 VIDVSSGYYYK

-473 VIYDG
+473 LIYDG
-478 SNNLQDNAK
+478 SNNLQANAK

-494 SYYSC
+494 SYYSD
-499 IDTKQFDYSDSSVL
+499 IDTKQFDYSDSSIL

-568 VNNRDLNRT
+568 VNHKDLNKT
-577 LNYDDVFNITITD
+577 LNYEDVFNITIDTSI
-590 NTMTLEFKDKL
+590 NMTLEFKDKL
-601 TKLYDLYVYE
+601 TKLYNLCVYE
-611 NGNKTN
+611 NGSKKNISLNTD
-617 VTLIDESAGIYKVKN
+617 TGICQVKN
-632 IAISTQDIKTDVINK
+632 IKQSTQDIETDVITK
-647 IDDSIFLKCIYDA
+647 IPDDKFLKYVYDA
-660 SVISIPNTEILYTI
+660 SVINIPNTEILYTI
-674 KYNTIEDNTDY
+674 KYNTIEDDTAVDETN
-685 IIDISTDPNKIVYN
+685 STDKIVYS

-704 NRVLKGYTEK
+704 NRIIKGYIEK
-714 RTIPEIKM
+714 RTIPDVKM

-769 PNPKLR
+769 QDPKLR
-775 IYVKNKF
+775 IYINKNIS
-782 DKPSSTA
+782 DKPSLTA
-789 DDNTIEDWLFKYT
+789 DDNTIKEWIFKYT
-802 LYKPGIDIYNITA
+802 LYKPGIDIYNISA
-815 NELDE
+815 NELDNQD
-820 KSITKASQA
+820 ITKELQRDS
-829 DKDGEFYEF
+829 DGEYYEF
-838 SIDEAMAGI
+838 NIDEAMSGI

-873 EIITD
+873 QIITSD
-878 NNHTFTLYAKDIN
+878 NKHTFTLKAKDIN
-891 KNNLYESNTLKLSIA
+891 EDNLYESNTLKLSIA
-906 PISYIASYSQDI
+906 PISYIASYSQNI

-923 RYLQHLNAIGV
+923 RYLQHPNAIGV

-939 SDEVTNIA
+939 SREVTNIA

-962 NKAYKMPNWN
+962 NKAYKIPNWN
-972 SITFKNRY
+972 SISFKNRY

-994 INDIRTL
+994 INDIHAL
-1001 LPNKLYKNTWL
+1001 LPSKLYKNTWL

-1029 SNIFTPRLLND
+1029 ANIFTPRLLND

-1052 ASQYGQLS
+1052 ASQYSQLS

-1086 WNNEYEKSY
+1086 WNDEYEKSY

-1108 TYGNGYQYLP
+1108 AYGNGYQYLP
-1118 NSADNNQYNQYMSLK
+1118 NSADNSQYNQYMSLK

-1140 LQFFDLER
+1140 LQFFDLGR

-1159 DKRDAYTPPILFNQ
+1159 DKRDAYTPPVLFNQ
-1173 LLYQLSWC
+1173 LLYQASWC
-1181 YPYYTTNNEEVQS
+1181 YPYYTTNNEEVQNS
-1194 TKSKQDEVQS
+1194 KS
-1204 QKYKQYIKQ
+1204 KQYIKQ

-1225 VLDANK
+1225 VLDVNK

-1260 PSVKKEGQYEFKL
+1260 PSVINEGQYEFKL
-1273 KDIQQKFN
+1273 EDIQKKFN

>member
-1 MNNIYKHGL
+1 MSYTYKHGL
-10 PGIGVTGQQGKKG
+10 PGIGVTGQQGKQG

-38 SYIDVSALKNSSID
+38 KYIDTSTLSSID

-80 ILNSSLENSS
+80 ILNSSIKDSS
-90 IDCVIEITEDLTICT
+90 IDCVIEITEDLTTCT
-105 STQLANRI
+105 STQLANKI
-113 TYEKPFTV
+113 TYKKPFTV

-127 RLNIVGNSD
+127 RLNIVGAGMDSAT
-136 NNDQS
+136 
-141 VKHGMFIAN
+141 KHGMFIAN

-155 YPINVTYVVDSSNSK
+155 YPINVKYVIDNNNKK
-170 PVKVE
+170 PEKITD
-175 HLNDPSIDVADE
+175 LTDQNIDVADE
-187 QYIIPERYLNT
+187 PFIIPERYSDAK
-198 EETHLYLNNGRE
+198 ESYIYLNNGKEINKYKYE
-210 LNKYTQKLN
+210 LNTGKK
-219 TNKEVL
+219 VL
-225 LKLNYSSHLLEIQS
+225 LNLNYNSRLFEIQS
-239 YLNSNMSIYIDNT
+239 YLNSNMCINT
-252 NISEPL
+252 Y
-258 DTSRNLYIDNLY
+258 DVNLYIDNLHI
-270 VRNNNKGNIE
+270 RNNNKGNIE
-280 ALNTLYNNELVLNSF
+280 ALNTLYNNDLVLNSY

-313 IMNVD
+313 IMIVD
-318 NFFNNSID
+318 NFFNNID
-326 VSKGDYVY
+326 VSKDDYVY
-334 GYVHM
+334 GYIHM

-345 TSIKNSGIRPCYYSN
+345 MNNKNSGVRARYYSN
-360 YIKGTFTDTT
+360 YIKGTFTDTS
-370 LSKVRVPKTDDNG
+370 LSKVRVPKTDDKG

-396 VVSSEIKQVLI
+396 VTSSEIKQVLI
-407 NTWDTSTLENVSYL
+407 NTWDTSTLENVKSL
-421 LPETVNTSTFNM
+421 LPETVNEVTFNI
-433 YKDVKGIIQTEEVEQ
+433 YKGVKGIIQTEEVEQ

-454 VTDVSSGYYYK
+454 VTDVSTGYYYK

-473 VIYDG
+473 FIYEG
-478 SNNLQDNAK
+478 KTNTLQTKAK
-487 FNNYFDT
+487 FNDYFDT
-494 SYYSC
+494 SYYSG

-513 KISLDKS
+513 KISLDQS

-536 GNKHGIKY
+536 GNKYGIKY

-568 VNNRDLNRT
+568 VNHKDLNRT
-577 LNYDDVFNITITD
+577 LNYDDVFNITID
-590 NTMTLEFKDKL
+590 NNVMSLEFKDKL

-611 NGNKTN
+611 NGSKTN
-617 VTLIDESAGIYKVKN
+617 VILNENTGIYQVKY
-632 IAISTQDIKTDVINK
+632 ITVSKQDIQTDVINK
-647 IDDSIFLKCIYDA
+647 INDDKFLKCIYDG

-685 IIDISTDPNKIVYN
+685 TIDESTNHDKIVYN
-699 NTVTY
+699 NMVTY

-714 RTIPEIKM
+714 RTIPEVKM

-769 PNPKLR
+769 PDPKLR
-775 IYVKNKF
+775 IYINRNIS
-782 DKPSSTA
+782 DKPSLTA
-789 DDNTIEDWLFKYT
+789 DDNTIKEWIFKYT

-815 NELDE
+815 NELDDQ
-820 KSITKASQA
+820 SIVKVSQT
-829 DKDGEFYEF
+829 DKNEEFYEF
-838 SIDEAMAGI
+838 TIDEAMSGI
-847 WYLRIYMESQNPEP
+847 WYLRIYIESQNPEP

-873 EIITD
+873 KIITS
-878 NNHTFTLYAKDIN
+878 NNHTFTLNAKDIN
-891 KNNLYESNTLKLSIA
+891 KDNLYESNTLKLSIA
-906 PISYIASYSQDI
+906 PISYIASYSQNI
-918 SPIQT
+918 SLIQT
-923 RYLQHLNAIGV
+923 RYLQHPNAIGV

-939 SDEVTNIA
+939 SREVTNIA

-962 NKAYKMPNWN
+962 NKAYKIPNWN

-994 INDIRTL
+994 INDINNV
-1001 LPNKLYKNTWL
+1001 LPSKLYKNTWL

-1029 SNIFTPRLLND
+1029 ANIFTPRLLND

-1052 ASQYGQLS
+1052 ASQYSQLN

-1086 WNNEYEKSY
+1086 WNDEYEKSY

-1133 EIKQQNE
+1133 EIKKQNE
-1140 LQFFDLER
+1140 LQFFDLGL
-1148 NKVKTYDINKP
+1148 NKVKTYDINRP
-1159 DKRDAYTPPILFNQ
+1159 DKRDAYTPPVLFNQ
-1173 LLYQLSWC
+1173 LLYQASWC
-1181 YPYYTTNNEEVQS
+1181 YPYYTTNNEEVQNS
-1194 TKSKQDEVQS
+1194 KS
-1204 QKYKQYIKQ
+1204 KQYIKQ

-1260 PSVKKEGQYEFKL
+1260 PSVKKEGQYEFKS

-1290 YLYPL
+1290 FLYPL

>member
-1 MNNIYKHGL
+1 MSYTYKHGL
-10 PGIGVTGQQGKKG
+10 PGIGVTGQQGKQG

-38 SYIDVSALKNSSID
+38 KYIDTSTLSSID

-80 ILNSSLENSS
+80 ILNSSIKDSS
-90 IDCVIEITEDLTICT
+90 IDCVIEITEDLTTCT
-105 STQLANRI
+105 STQLANKI
-113 TYEKPFTV
+113 TYKKPFTV

-127 RLNIVGNSD
+127 RLNIVGAGMDSAT
-136 NNDQS
+136 
-141 VKHGMFIAN
+141 KHGMFIAN

-155 YPINVTYVVDSSNSK
+155 YPINVKYVIDNNNKK
-170 PVKVE
+170 PEKITD
-175 HLNDPSIDVADE
+175 LTDQNIDVADE
-187 QYIIPERYLNT
+187 PFIIPERYSDAK
-198 EETHLYLNNGRE
+198 ESYIYLNNGKEINKYKYE
-210 LNKYTQKLN
+210 LNTGKK
-219 TNKEVL
+219 VL
-225 LKLNYSSHLLEIQS
+225 LNLNYNSRLFEIQS
-239 YLNSNMSIYIDNT
+239 YLNSNMCINT
-252 NISEPL
+252 Y
-258 DTSRNLYIDNLY
+258 DVNLYIDNLHI
-270 VRNNNKGNIE
+270 RNNNKGNIE
-280 ALNTLYNNELVLNSF
+280 ALNTLYNNDLVLNSY

-313 IMNVD
+313 IMIVD
-318 NFFNNSID
+318 NFFNNID
-326 VSKGDYVY
+326 VSKDDYVY
-334 GYVHM
+334 GYIHM

-345 TSIKNSGIRPCYYSN
+345 MNNKNSGVRARYYSN
-360 YIKGTFTDTT
+360 YIKGTFTDTS
-370 LSKVRVPKTDDNG
+370 LSKVRVPKTDDKG

-396 VVSSEIKQVLI
+396 VTSSEIKQVLI
-407 NTWDTSTLENVSYL
+407 NTWDTSTLENVKSL
-421 LPETVNTSTFNM
+421 LPETVNEVTFNI
-433 YKDVKGIIQTEEVEQ
+433 YKGVKGIIQTEEVEQ

-454 VTDVSSGYYYK
+454 VTDVSTGYYYK

-473 VIYDG
+473 FIYEG
-478 SNNLQDNAK
+478 KTNTLQTKAK
-487 FNNYFDT
+487 FNDYFDT
-494 SYYSC
+494 SYYSG

-513 KISLDKS
+513 KISLDQS

-536 GNKHGIKY
+536 GNKYGIKY

-568 VNNRDLNRT
+568 VNHKDLNRT
-577 LNYDDVFNITITD
+577 LNYDDVFNITID
-590 NTMTLEFKDKL
+590 NNVMSLEFKDKL

-611 NGNKTN
+611 NGSKTN
-617 VTLIDESAGIYKVKN
+617 VILNENTGIYQVKY
-632 IAISTQDIKTDVINK
+632 ITVSKQDIQTDVINK
-647 IDDSIFLKCIYDA
+647 INDDKFLKCIYDG

-685 IIDISTDPNKIVYN
+685 TIDESTNHDKIVYN
-699 NTVTY
+699 NMVTY

-714 RTIPEIKM
+714 RTIPEVKM

-769 PNPKLR
+769 PDPKLR
-775 IYVKNKF
+775 IYINRNIS
-782 DKPSSTA
+782 DKPSLTA
-789 DDNTIEDWLFKYT
+789 DDNTIKEWIFKYT

-815 NELDE
+815 NELDDQ
-820 KSITKASQA
+820 SIVKVSQT
-829 DKDGEFYEF
+829 DKNEEFYEF
-838 SIDEAMAGI
+838 TIDEAMSGI
-847 WYLRIYMESQNPEP
+847 WYLRIYIESQNPEP
-861 YTFNLQYTIDKI
+861 YTFNLQYTIEKI
-873 EIITD
+873 KISTS
-878 NNHTFTLYAKDIN
+878 NNHTFTLNAKDIN
-891 KNNLYESNTLKLSIA
+891 KDNLYESNTLKLSIA
-906 PISYIASYSQDI
+906 PISYIASYSQNI
-918 SPIQT
+918 SLIQT
-923 RYLQHLNAIGV
+923 RYLQHPNAIGV

-939 SDEVTNIA
+939 SREVTNIA

-962 NKAYKMPNWN
+962 NKAYKIPNWN

-994 INDIRTL
+994 INDINNV
-1001 LPNKLYKNTWL
+1001 LPSKLYKNTWL

-1029 SNIFTPRLLND
+1029 ANIFTPRLLND

-1052 ASQYGQLS
+1052 ASQYSQLN

-1086 WNNEYEKSY
+1086 WNDEYEKSY

-1133 EIKQQNE
+1133 EIKKQNE
-1140 LQFFDLER
+1140 FQFFDLGL
-1148 NKVKTYDINKP
+1148 NKVKTYDINRP
-1159 DKRDAYTPPILFNQ
+1159 DKRDAYTPPVLFNQ
-1173 LLYQLSWC
+1173 LLYQASWC
-1181 YPYYTTNNEEVQS
+1181 YPYYTTNNEEVQNS
-1194 TKSKQDEVQS
+1194 KS
-1204 QKYKQYIKQ
+1204 KQYIKQ

-1260 PSVKKEGQYEFKL
+1260 PSVKKEGQYEFKS

-1290 YLYPL
+1290 FLYPL

>member
-1 MNNIYKHGL
+1 MSYIYKHGL
-10 PGIGVTGQQGKKG
+10 PGIGVTGQQGKQG

-38 SYIDVSALKNSSID
+38 KYIDTSTLSSID

-80 ILNSSLENSS
+80 ILNSSLKDSS
-90 IDCVIEITEDLTICT
+90 IDCVIEITEDLTTCT
-105 STQLANRI
+105 STQLANNI
-113 TYEKPFTV
+113 KYENPFTV
-121 NKNKFN
+121 NKSKFN
-127 RLNIVGNSD
+127 RLNIVGSR
-136 NNDQS
+136 NNKDHS
-141 VKHGMFIAN
+141 IKHGMFMAN

-155 YPINVTYVVDSSNSK
+155 YPINVTYVVDSINSK

-175 HLNDPSIDVADE
+175 DLNDPSIDVADE
-187 QYIIPERYLNT
+187 PFIIPKRYLNT

-210 LNKYTQKLN
+210 INKYTQKLN
-219 TNKEVL
+219 TNKGEVL
-225 LKLNYSSHLLEIQS
+225 LNLNSSSHLLEIQS

-252 NISEPL
+252 NISDPL
-258 DTSRNLYIDNLY
+258 DPLDPSDASRNLYIDNLY

-280 ALNTLYNNELVLNSF
+280 ALNTLYNNELVLNSY

-301 TEDNYDSSTQSF
+301 TEDNYDSSTQTF
-313 IMNVD
+313 TMNID
-318 NFFNNSID
+318 DFFNNID
-326 VSKGDYVY
+326 VSKDDYVY
-334 GYVHM
+334 GYIHM

-345 TSIKNSGIRPCYYSN
+345 MNNKNSGVRTRYYSN
-360 YIKGTFTDTT
+360 YIKGTFTDTS
-370 LSKVRVPKTDDNG
+370 LSKVRVPKTDNNG

-396 VVSSEIKQVLI
+396 ITSSEIKQVLI
-407 NTWDTSTLENVSYL
+407 NTWDTSTLENVRSL
-421 LPETVNTSTFNM
+421 LPKTVNEAIFNI
-433 YKDVKGIIQTEEVEQ
+433 YKDVRGIIQTEEVEQ

-454 VTDVSSGYYYK
+454 VIDVSSGYYYK

-473 VIYDG
+473 FIYDG
-478 SNNLQDNAK
+478 SNNLQANAK
-487 FNNYFDT
+487 FNDYFDT
-494 SYYSC
+494 SYYSG

-536 GNKHGIKY
+536 GNKYGIKY
-544 FSKLTRADFNYQTS
+544 FSKLTYADFNYQTS
-558 EFDIDASFVQ
+558 EFDIDSSFIQ
-568 VNNRDLNRT
+568 VNHKDLNKT
-577 LNYDDVFNITITD
+577 LNYEDVFNITID
-590 NTMTLEFKDKL
+590 GNIMTLEFKDKL
-601 TKLYDLYVYE
+601 TELYNLCVYE
-611 NGNKTN
+611 NSSKKDITVNKDT
-617 VTLIDESAGIYKVKN
+617 GICQVKN
-632 IAISTQDIKTDVINK
+632 IKQSTQDIEKDVITK
-647 IDDSIFLKCIYDA
+647 IPGDKFLKYVYDA
-660 SVISIPNTEILYTI
+660 SVISIPNTEVLYTI
-674 KYNTIEDNTDY
+674 KYNTIEDDTAVDETN
-685 IIDISTDPNKIVYN
+685 STDKIVYS

-704 NRVLKGYTEK
+704 NRIIKGYTEK
-714 RTIPEIKM
+714 RTIPNIKM

-764 YKEYL
+764 YKVYL
-769 PNPKLR
+769 QNPTLR
-775 IYVKNKF
+775 IYINKNIS
-782 DKPSSTA
+782 DKPSLTA
-789 DDNTIEDWLFKYT
+789 DDNTIKEWIFKYT
-802 LYKPGIDIYNITA
+802 LYKPGIDIYNISA
-815 NELDE
+815 NELDNQN
-820 KSITKASQA
+820 ITKELQS
-829 DKDGEFYEF
+829 DTDGDFYEF
-838 SIDEAMAGI
+838 TIDEAMSGI

-873 EIITD
+873 KIVTS
-878 NNHTFTLYAKDIN
+878 NNKTFKLKAKDIN
-891 KNNLYESNTLKLSIA
+891 KDNLYESNTLKLSIA
-906 PISYIASYSQDI
+906 PISYIASYAQNI

-923 RYLQHLNAIGV
+923 RYLQHVNAIGV

-939 SDEVTNIA
+939 SNDVTNIA

-962 NKAYKMPNWN
+962 NKAYKIPNWN
-972 SITFKNRY
+972 SISFKNRY

-994 INDIRTL
+994 INDINNV
-1001 LPNKLYKNTWL
+1001 LPSKLYKNTWL

-1052 ASQYGQLS
+1052 ASQYSQLS

-1086 WNNEYEKSY
+1086 WNDEYEKSY

-1118 NSADNNQYNQYMSLK
+1118 NSADNSQYNQYMSLK

-1140 LQFFDLER
+1140 LQFFDLGL
-1148 NKVKTYDINKP
+1148 NKVKTYDINRP

-1173 LLYQLSWC
+1173 LLYQTSWC
-1181 YPYYTTNNEEVQS
+1181 YPYYTTNNEEIQNS
-1194 TKSKQDEVQS
+1194 KS
-1204 QKYKQYIKQ
+1204 KQYIKQ

-1225 VLDANK
+1225 VLDVNK

-1260 PSVKKEGQYEFKL
+1260 PSVKKEGQYEFKS

>member
-1 MNNIYKHGL
+1 MSYTYKHGL
-10 PGIGVTGQQGKKG
+10 PGIGVTGQQGKQG

-38 SYIDVSALKNSSID
+38 KYIDTSTLSSID

-80 ILNSSLENSS
+80 ILNSSIKDSS
-90 IDCVIEITEDLTICT
+90 IDCVIEITEDLTTCT
-105 STQLANRI
+105 STQLANKI
-113 TYEKPFTV
+113 TYKKPFTV

-127 RLNIVGNSD
+127 RLNIVGAGMDSAT
-136 NNDQS
+136 
-141 VKHGMFIAN
+141 KHGMFIAN

-155 YPINVTYVVDSSNSK
+155 YPINVKYVIDNNNKK
-170 PVKVE
+170 PEKITD
-175 HLNDPSIDVADE
+175 LTDQNIDVADE
-187 QYIIPERYLNT
+187 PFIIPERYSDAK
-198 EETHLYLNNGRE
+198 ESYIYLNNGKEINKYKYE
-210 LNKYTQKLN
+210 LNTGKK
-219 TNKEVL
+219 VL
-225 LKLNYSSHLLEIQS
+225 LNLNYNSRLFEIQS
-239 YLNSNMSIYIDNT
+239 YLNSNMCINT
-252 NISEPL
+252 Y
-258 DTSRNLYIDNLY
+258 DVNLYIDNLHI
-270 VRNNNKGNIE
+270 RNNNKGNIE
-280 ALNTLYNNELVLNSF
+280 ALNTLYNNDLVLNSY

-318 NFFNNSID
+318 NFFNNID
-326 VSKGDYVY
+326 VSKDDYVY
-334 GYVHM
+334 GYIHM

-345 TSIKNSGIRPCYYSN
+345 MNNKNSGVRARYYSN
-360 YIKGTFTDTT
+360 YIKGTFTDTS
-370 LSKVRVPKTDDNG
+370 LSKVRVPKTDDKG

-396 VVSSEIKQVLI
+396 VTSSEIKQVLI
-407 NTWDTSTLENVSYL
+407 NTWDTSTLENVKSL
-421 LPETVNTSTFNM
+421 LPETVNEVTFNI
-433 YKDVKGIIQTEEVEQ
+433 YKGVKGIIQTEEVEQ

-454 VTDVSSGYYYK
+454 VTDVSTGYYYK

-473 VIYDG
+473 FIYEG
-478 SNNLQDNAK
+478 KTNTLQTKAK
-487 FNNYFDT
+487 FNDYFDT
-494 SYYSC
+494 SYYSG

-513 KISLDKS
+513 KISLDQY

-536 GNKHGIKY
+536 GNKYGIKY

-568 VNNRDLNRT
+568 VNHKDLNRT
-577 LNYDDVFNITITD
+577 LNYDDVFNITID
-590 NTMTLEFKDKL
+590 NNVMSLEFKDKL

-611 NGNKTN
+611 NGSKTN
-617 VTLIDESAGIYKVKN
+617 VILNENTGIYQVKY
-632 IAISTQDIKTDVINK
+632 ITVSKQDIQTDVINK
-647 IDDSIFLKCIYDA
+647 INDDKFLKCIYDG

-685 IIDISTDPNKIVYN
+685 TIDESTNHDKIVYN
-699 NTVTY
+699 NMVTY

-714 RTIPEIKM
+714 RTIPNIKM

-764 YKEYL
+764 YKVYL
-769 PNPKLR
+769 QNPTLR
-775 IYVKNKF
+775 IYINKNIS
-782 DKPSSTA
+782 DKPSLTA
-789 DDNTIEDWLFKYT
+789 DDNTIKEWIFKYT
-802 LYKPGIDIYNITA
+802 LYKPGIDIYNISA
-815 NELDE
+815 NELDNQN
-820 KSITKASQA
+820 ITKELQS
-829 DKDGEFYEF
+829 DTDGDFYEF
-838 SIDEAMAGI
+838 TIDEAMSGI

-873 EIITD
+873 KIVTS
-878 NNHTFTLYAKDIN
+878 NNKTFKLKAKDIN
-891 KNNLYESNTLKLSIA
+891 KDNLYESNTLKLSIA
-906 PISYIASYSQDI
+906 PISYIASYAQNI

-923 RYLQHLNAIGV
+923 RYLQHVNAIGV

-939 SDEVTNIA
+939 SREVTNIA

-962 NKAYKMPNWN
+962 NKAYKIPNWN

-994 INDIRTL
+994 INDINNV
-1001 LPNKLYKNTWL
+1001 LPSKLYKNTWL

-1029 SNIFTPRLLND
+1029 ANIFTPHLLND

-1052 ASQYGQLS
+1052 ASQYSQLN

-1086 WNNEYEKSY
+1086 WNDEYEKSY

-1133 EIKQQNE
+1133 EIKKQNE
-1140 LQFFDLER
+1140 LQFFDLGL
-1148 NKVKTYDINKP
+1148 NKVKTYDINRP
-1159 DKRDAYTPPILFNQ
+1159 DKRDAYTPPVLFNQ
-1173 LLYQLSWC
+1173 LLYQASWC
-1181 YPYYTTNNEEVQS
+1181 YPYYTTNNEEVQNS
-1194 TKSKQDEVQS
+1194 KS
-1204 QKYKQYIKQ
+1204 KQYIKQ

-1260 PSVKKEGQYEFKL
+1260 PSVKKEGQYEFKS

>member
-1 MNNIYKHGL
+1 MSNIYKHGL
-10 PGIGVTGQQGKKG
+10 PGIGVTGWQGKKG

-80 ILNSSLENSS
+80 ILNSSLQNSS

-105 STQLANRI
+105 STQLANSI
-113 TYEKPFTV
+113 TTYEKPFTI

-127 RLNIVGNSD
+127 RLNIVDSSD
-136 NNDQS
+136 NNQS
-141 VKHGMFIAN
+141 IKGMFIAN

-155 YPINVTYVVDSSNSK
+155 YPINITYVVDSSNSK

-175 HLNDPSIDVADE
+175 DLNDPNIDVADE
-187 QYIIPERYLNT
+187 PYIIPERYLNT

-252 NISEPL
+252 NISDLL
-258 DTSRNLYIDNLY
+258 DASRNLYIDNLY

-345 TSIKNSGIRPCYYSN
+345 TSTKNSGVRSCYYSN
-360 YIKGTFTDTT
+360 YIKETFTDTL

-396 VVSSEIKQVLI
+396 VTSSEIKQVLI
-407 NTWDTSTLENVSYL
+407 NTWDTSTLENVSSL

-473 VIYDG
+473 FIYDG
-478 SNNLQDNAK
+478 SNNLQTNAK

-544 FSKLTRADFNYQTS
+544 FSKLTCAHFNYQTS

-617 VTLIDESAGIYKVKN
+617 VTLIDESTGIYKVKN
-632 IAISTQDIKTDVINK
+632 IAVSTQDIKTDVINK

-815 NELDE
+815 NELDG

-947 IMPYRYDEISQKKVN
+947 IMPYRYDELSQKKVN

-994 INDIRTL
+994 INDIHTL

-1194 TKSKQDEVQS
+1194 IKSKQDEVQS

-1260 PSVKKEGQYEFKL
+1260 PSIKNEGQYELDSSF
-1273 KDIQQKFN
+1273 IQYKFN

>member
-1 MNNIYKHGL
+1 MSYTYKHGL
-10 PGIGVTGQQGKKG
+10 PGIGVTGQQGKQG

-38 SYIDVSALKNSSID
+38 KYIDTSTLSSID

-80 ILNSSLENSS
+80 ILNSSIKDSS
-90 IDCVIEITEDLTICT
+90 IDCVIEITEDLTTCT
-105 STQLANRI
+105 STQLANKI
-113 TYEKPFTV
+113 TYKKPFTV

-127 RLNIVGNSD
+127 RLNIVGAGMDSAT
-136 NNDQS
+136 
-141 VKHGMFIAN
+141 KHGMFIAN

-155 YPINVTYVVDSSNSK
+155 YPINVKYVIDNNNKK
-170 PVKVE
+170 PEKITD
-175 HLNDPSIDVADE
+175 LTDQNIDVADE
-187 QYIIPERYLNT
+187 PFIIPERYSDAK
-198 EETHLYLNNGRE
+198 ESYIYLNNGKEINKYKYE
-210 LNKYTQKLN
+210 LNTGKK
-219 TNKEVL
+219 VL
-225 LKLNYSSHLLEIQS
+225 LNLNYNSRLFEIQS
-239 YLNSNMSIYIDNT
+239 YLNSNMCINT
-252 NISEPL
+252 Y
-258 DTSRNLYIDNLY
+258 DVNLYIDNLHI
-270 VRNNNKGNIE
+270 RNNNKGNIE
-280 ALNTLYNNELVLNSF
+280 ALNTLYNNDLVLNSY

-318 NFFNNSID
+318 NFFNNID
-326 VSKGDYVY
+326 VSKDDYVY
-334 GYVHM
+334 GYIHM

-345 TSIKNSGIRPCYYSN
+345 MNNKNSGVRARYYSN
-360 YIKGTFTDTT
+360 YIKGTFTDTS
-370 LSKVRVPKTDDNG
+370 LSKVRVPKTDDKG

-396 VVSSEIKQVLI
+396 VTSSEIKQVLI
-407 NTWDTSTLENVSYL
+407 NTWDTSTLENVKSL
-421 LPETVNTSTFNM
+421 LPETVNEVTFNI
-433 YKDVKGIIQTEEVEQ
+433 YKGVKGIIQTEEVEQ

-454 VTDVSSGYYYK
+454 VTDVSTGYYYK

-473 VIYDG
+473 FIYEG
-478 SNNLQDNAK
+478 KTNTLQTKAK
-487 FNNYFDT
+487 FNDYFDT
-494 SYYSC
+494 SYYSG

-513 KISLDKS
+513 KISLDQS

-536 GNKHGIKY
+536 GNKYGIKY

-568 VNNRDLNRT
+568 VNHKDLNRT
-577 LNYDDVFNITITD
+577 LNYDDVFNITID
-590 NTMTLEFKDKL
+590 NNVMSLEFKDKL

-611 NGNKTN
+611 NGSKTN
-617 VTLIDESAGIYKVKN
+617 VILNENTGIYQVKY
-632 IAISTQDIKTDVINK
+632 ITVSKQDIQTDVINK
-647 IDDSIFLKCIYDA
+647 INDDKFLKCIYDG

-685 IIDISTDPNKIVYN
+685 TIDESTNHDKIVYN
-699 NTVTY
+699 NMVTY

-714 RTIPEIKM
+714 RTIPEVKM

-769 PNPKLR
+769 PDPKLR
-775 IYVKNKF
+775 IYINRNIS
-782 DKPSSTA
+782 DKPSLTA
-789 DDNTIEDWLFKYT
+789 DDNTIKEWIFKYT

-815 NELDE
+815 NELDDQ
-820 KSITKASQA
+820 SIVKVSQT
-829 DKDGEFYEF
+829 DGDEEFYEF
-838 SIDEAMAGI
+838 TIDEAMSGI

-873 EIITD
+873 KIITS
-878 NNHTFTLYAKDIN
+878 NNHTFTLNAKDIN
-891 KNNLYESNTLKLSIA
+891 KDNLYESNTLKLSIA
-906 PISYIASYSQDI
+906 PISYIASYSQNI
-918 SPIQT
+918 SLIQT
-923 RYLQHLNAIGV
+923 RYLQHPNAIGV

-939 SDEVTNIA
+939 SREVTNIA

-962 NKAYKMPNWN
+962 NKAYKIPNWN

-994 INDIRTL
+994 INDINNV
-1001 LPNKLYKNTWL
+1001 LPSKLYKNTWL

-1029 SNIFTPRLLND
+1029 ANIFTPRLLND

-1052 ASQYGQLS
+1052 ASQYSQLN

-1086 WNNEYEKSY
+1086 WNDEYEKSY

-1133 EIKQQNE
+1133 EIKKQNE
-1140 LQFFDLER
+1140 LQFFDLGL
-1148 NKVKTYDINKP
+1148 NKVKTYDINRP
-1159 DKRDAYTPPILFNQ
+1159 DKRDAYTPPVLFNQ
-1173 LLYQLSWC
+1173 LLYHASWC
-1181 YPYYTTNNEEVQS
+1181 YPYYTTNNEEVQNS
-1194 TKSKQDEVQS
+1194 KS
-1204 QKYKQYIKQ
+1204 KQYIKQ

-1260 PSVKKEGQYEFKL
+1260 PSVKKEGQYEFKS

>member
-1 MNNIYKHGL
+1 MSYIYKHGL
-10 PGIGVTGQQGKKG
+10 PGIGVTGQQGKQG

-38 SYIDVSALKNSSID
+38 KYIDTSTLSSID

-80 ILNSSLENSS
+80 ILNSSLKDSS
-90 IDCVIEITEDLTICT
+90 IDCVIEITEDLTTCT
-105 STQLANRI
+105 STQLANSI
-113 TYEKPFTV
+113 KYENPFTV
-121 NKNKFN
+121 NKSKFN
-127 RLNIVGNSD
+127 RLNIVGSR
-136 NNDQS
+136 NNKDHS
-141 VKHGMFIAN
+141 IKHGMFMAN

-155 YPINVTYVVDSSNSK
+155 YPINVTYVVDSINSK

-175 HLNDPSIDVADE
+175 DLNDPSIDVADE
-187 QYIIPERYLNT
+187 PFIIPKRYLNT

-210 LNKYTQKLN
+210 INKYTQKLN
-219 TNKEVL
+219 TNKGEVL
-225 LKLNYSSHLLEIQS
+225 LNLNSSSHLLEIQS

-252 NISEPL
+252 NISDPL
-258 DTSRNLYIDNLY
+258 DPLDPSDASRNLYIDNLY

-280 ALNTLYNNELVLNSF
+280 ALNTLYNNELVLNSY

-313 IMNVD
+313 TMNID
-318 NFFNNSID
+318 DFFNNID
-326 VSKGDYVY
+326 VSKDDYVY
-334 GYVHM
+334 GYIHM

-345 TSIKNSGIRPCYYSN
+345 MNNKNSGVRTRYYSN
-360 YIKGTFTDTT
+360 YIKGTFTDTS
-370 LSKVRVPKTDDNG
+370 LSKVRVPKTDNNG

-396 VVSSEIKQVLI
+396 ITSSEIKQVLI
-407 NTWDTSTLENVSYL
+407 NTWDTSTLENVRSL
-421 LPETVNTSTFNM
+421 LPKTVNEAIFNI
-433 YKDVKGIIQTEEVEQ
+433 YKDVRGIIQTEEVEQ

-454 VTDVSSGYYYK
+454 VIDVSSGYYYK

-473 VIYDG
+473 FIYDG
-478 SNNLQDNAK
+478 SNNLQANAK
-487 FNNYFDT
+487 FNDYFDT
-494 SYYSC
+494 SYYSG

-536 GNKHGIKY
+536 GNKYGIKY
-544 FSKLTRADFNYQTS
+544 FSKLTYADFNYQTS
-558 EFDIDASFVQ
+558 EFDIDSSFIQ
-568 VNNRDLNRT
+568 VNHKDLNKT
-577 LNYDDVFNITITD
+577 LNYEDVFNITID
-590 NTMTLEFKDKL
+590 GNIMTLEFKDKL
-601 TKLYDLYVYE
+601 TELYNLCVYE
-611 NGNKTN
+611 NSSKKDITVNKDT
-617 VTLIDESAGIYKVKN
+617 GICQVKN
-632 IAISTQDIKTDVINK
+632 IKQSTQDIEKDVITK
-647 IDDSIFLKCIYDA
+647 IPGDKFLKYVYDA
-660 SVISIPNTEILYTI
+660 SVISIPNTEVLYTI
-674 KYNTIEDNTDY
+674 KYNTIEDDTAVDETN
-685 IIDISTDPNKIVYN
+685 STDKIVYS

-704 NRVLKGYTEK
+704 NRIIKGYTEK
-714 RTIPEIKM
+714 RTIPNIKM

-764 YKEYL
+764 YKVYL
-769 PNPKLR
+769 QNPTLR
-775 IYVKNKF
+775 IYINKNIS
-782 DKPSSTA
+782 DKPSLTA
-789 DDNTIEDWLFKYT
+789 DDNTIKEWIFKYT
-802 LYKPGIDIYNITA
+802 LYKPGIDIYNISA
-815 NELDE
+815 NELDNQN
-820 KSITKASQA
+820 ITKELQS
-829 DKDGEFYEF
+829 DTDGDFYEF
-838 SIDEAMAGI
+838 TIDEAMSGI

-873 EIITD
+873 KIVTS
-878 NNHTFTLYAKDIN
+878 NNKTFKLKAKDIN
-891 KNNLYESNTLKLSIA
+891 KGNLYESNTLKLSIA
-906 PISYIASYSQDI
+906 PISYIASYAQNI

-923 RYLQHLNAIGV
+923 RYLQHVNAIGV

-939 SDEVTNIA
+939 SNDVTNIA

-962 NKAYKMPNWN
+962 NKAYKIPNWN
-972 SITFKNRY
+972 SISFKNRY

-994 INDIRTL
+994 INDINNV
-1001 LPNKLYKNTWL
+1001 LPSKLYKNTWL

-1052 ASQYGQLS
+1052 ASQYSQLS

-1086 WNNEYEKSY
+1086 WNDEYEKSY

-1118 NSADNNQYNQYMSLK
+1118 NSADNSQYNQYMSLK

-1140 LQFFDLER
+1140 LQFFDLGL
-1148 NKVKTYDINKP
+1148 NKVKTYDINRP

-1173 LLYQLSWC
+1173 LLYQASWC
-1181 YPYYTTNNEEVQS
+1181 YPYYTTNNEEIQNS
-1194 TKSKQDEVQS
+1194 KS
-1204 QKYKQYIKQ
+1204 KQYIKQ

-1225 VLDANK
+1225 VLDVNK

-1260 PSVKKEGQYEFKL
+1260 PSVKKEGQYEFKS

>member
-1 MNNIYKHGL
+1 MSYIYKHGL
-10 PGIGVTGQQGKKG
+10 PGIGVTGQQGKQG

-38 SYIDVSALKNSSID
+38 KYIDTSTLSSID
-52 YDDKDYD
+52 YDDKDYN

-80 ILNSSLENSS
+80 ILNSSIKDSS
-90 IDCVIEITEDLTICT
+90 IDCVIEITEDLTTCT
-105 STQLANRI
+105 STQLANKI
-113 TYEKPFTV
+113 TYKNPFTV

-127 RLNIVGNSD
+127 RLNIVGAGMDSAT
-136 NNDQS
+136 
-141 VKHGMFIAN
+141 KHGMFIAN

-155 YPINVTYVVDSSNSK
+155 YPINVKYVIDNNNKK
-170 PVKVE
+170 PEKITD
-175 HLNDPSIDVADE
+175 LTDQNIDVADE
-187 QYIIPERYLNT
+187 PFIIPERYSDAK
-198 EETHLYLNNGRE
+198 EAYIYLNNGKEINKYKYE
-210 LNKYTQKLN
+210 LNTGKK
-219 TNKEVL
+219 VL
-225 LKLNYSSHLLEIQS
+225 LNLNYNSRLFEIQS
-239 YLNSNMSIYIDNT
+239 YLNSNMCINT
-252 NISEPL
+252 YDI
-258 DTSRNLYIDNLY
+258 NLYIDNLHI
-270 VRNNNKGNIE
+270 RNNNKGNIE
-280 ALNTLYNNELVLNSF
+280 ALNTLYNNDLVLNSY

-318 NFFNNSID
+318 NFFNNID
-326 VSKGDYVY
+326 VSKDDYVY
-334 GYVHM
+334 GYIHM

-345 TSIKNSGIRPCYYSN
+345 MNNKNSGVRARYYSN
-360 YIKGTFTDTT
+360 YIKGTFTDTS

-383 NYIRDYNNESYKN
+383 NYIRNYNTKSYKN
-396 VVSSEIKQVLI
+396 VASSEIKQVLI
-407 NTWDTSTLENVSYL
+407 NTWDTSTLENVKSL
-421 LPETVNTSTFNM
+421 LPETVNEATFNI

-454 VTDVSSGYYYK
+454 VIDVSTGYYYK

-473 VIYDG
+473 FIYEG
-478 SNNLQDNAK
+478 KTNTLQTKAK
-487 FNNYFDT
+487 FNDYFDT
-494 SYYSC
+494 SYYSG

-513 KISLDKS
+513 KISLDQY

-536 GNKHGIKY
+536 GNKYGIKY

-568 VNNRDLNRT
+568 VNHKDLNRT
-577 LNYDDVFNITITD
+577 LNYDDVFNITID
-590 NTMTLEFKDKL
+590 NNVMSLEFKDKL

-611 NGNKTN
+611 NGSKTN
-617 VTLIDESAGIYKVKN
+617 VILNENTGIYQVKY
-632 IAISTQDIKTDVINK
+632 IAVSRQDIQTDVINK
-647 IDDSIFLKCIYDA
+647 INDDKFLKCIYDG

-685 IIDISTDPNKIVYN
+685 TIDESTNHDKIVYN
-699 NTVTY
+699 NMVTY

-714 RTIPEIKM
+714 RTIPEVKM

-769 PNPKLR
+769 PDPKLR
-775 IYVKNKF
+775 IYINRNIS
-782 DKPSSTA
+782 DKPSLTA
-789 DDNTIEDWLFKYT
+789 DDNTIKEWIFKYT

-815 NELDE
+815 NELDDQ
-820 KSITKASQA
+820 SIVKVSQT
-829 DKDGEFYEF
+829 DGDEEFYEF
-838 SIDEAMAGI
+838 TIDEALSGI

-873 EIITD
+873 QIITSD
-878 NNHTFTLYAKDIN
+878 NKHTFTLKAKDIN
-891 KNNLYESNTLKLSIA
+891 KDNLYESNTLKLSIA
-906 PISYIASYSQDI
+906 PISYIASYAQNI

-923 RYLQHLNAIGV
+923 RYLQHVNAIGV

-939 SDEVTNIA
+939 SNDVTNIA

-962 NKAYKMPNWN
+962 NKAYKIPNWN
-972 SITFKNRY
+972 SISFKNRY

-994 INDIRTL
+994 INDINNV
-1001 LPNKLYKNTWL
+1001 LPSKLYKNTWL

-1029 SNIFTPRLLND
+1029 ANIFTPRLLND

-1052 ASQYGQLS
+1052 ASQYSQLN

-1086 WNNEYEKSY
+1086 WNDEYEKSY

-1118 NSADNNQYNQYMSLK
+1118 NSADNSQYNQYISLK

-1140 LQFFDLER
+1140 LQFFDLGH
-1148 NKVKTYDINKP
+1148 NKVKTYDINRP

-1181 YPYYTTNNEEVQS
+1181 YPYYTTNNEEV
-1194 TKSKQDEVQS
+1194 KSSKS
-1204 QKYKQYIKQ
+1204 KQYIKQ

-1225 VLDANK
+1225 VLDVNK

-1260 PSVKKEGQYEFKL
+1260 PSVKKEGQYEFKS

-1290 YLYPL
+1290 FLYPL

>member
-1 MNNIYKHGL
+1 MSYTYKHGL
-10 PGIGVTGQQGKKG
+10 PGIGVTGQQGKQG

-38 SYIDVSALKNSSID
+38 KYIDTSTLSSID

-59 ITYAKDE
+59 ITYTKDE

-80 ILNSSLENSS
+80 ILNSSIKDSS
-90 IDCVIEITEDLTICT
+90 IDCVIEITEDLTTCT
-105 STQLANRI
+105 STQLANKI
-113 TYEKPFTV
+113 TYKKPFTV

-127 RLNIVGNSD
+127 RLNIVGAGMDSAT
-136 NNDQS
+136 
-141 VKHGMFIAN
+141 KHGMFIAN

-155 YPINVTYVVDSSNSK
+155 YPINVKYVIDNNNKK
-170 PVKVE
+170 PEKITD
-175 HLNDPSIDVADE
+175 LTDQNIDVADE
-187 QYIIPERYLNT
+187 PFIIPERYSDAK
-198 EETHLYLNNGRE
+198 ESYIYLNNGKEINKYKYE
-210 LNKYTQKLN
+210 LNTGKK
-219 TNKEVL
+219 VL
-225 LKLNYSSHLLEIQS
+225 LNLNYNSRLFEIQS
-239 YLNSNMSIYIDNT
+239 YLNSNMCINT
-252 NISEPL
+252 Y
-258 DTSRNLYIDNLY
+258 DVNLYIDNLHI
-270 VRNNNKGNIE
+270 RNNNKGNIE
-280 ALNTLYNNELVLNSF
+280 ALNTLYNNDLVLNSY

-318 NFFNNSID
+318 NFFNNID
-326 VSKGDYVY
+326 VSKDDYVY
-334 GYVHM
+334 GYIHM

-345 TSIKNSGIRPCYYSN
+345 MNNKNSGVRARYYSN
-360 YIKGTFTDTT
+360 YIKGTFTDTS
-370 LSKVRVPKTDDNG
+370 LSKVRVPKTDDKG

-396 VVSSEIKQVLI
+396 VTSSEIKQVLI
-407 NTWDTSTLENVSYL
+407 NTWDTSTLENVKSL
-421 LPETVNTSTFNM
+421 LPETVNEVTFNI
-433 YKDVKGIIQTEEVEQ
+433 YKGVKGIIQTEEVEQ

-454 VTDVSSGYYYK
+454 VTDVSTGYYYK

-473 VIYDG
+473 FIYEG
-478 SNNLQDNAK
+478 KTNTLQTKAK
-487 FNNYFDT
+487 FNDYFDT
-494 SYYSC
+494 SYYSG

-513 KISLDKS
+513 KISLDQS

-536 GNKHGIKY
+536 GNKYGIKY

-568 VNNRDLNRT
+568 VNHKDLNRT
-577 LNYDDVFNITITD
+577 LNYDDVFNITID
-590 NTMTLEFKDKL
+590 NNVMSLEFKDKL

-611 NGNKTN
+611 NGSKTN
-617 VTLIDESAGIYKVKN
+617 VILNENTGIYQVKY
-632 IAISTQDIKTDVINK
+632 ITVSKQDIQTDVINK
-647 IDDSIFLKCIYDA
+647 INDDKFLKCIYDG

-685 IIDISTDPNKIVYN
+685 TIDESTNHDKIVYN
-699 NTVTY
+699 NMVTY

-714 RTIPEIKM
+714 RTIPEVKM

-769 PNPKLR
+769 PDPKLR
-775 IYVKNKF
+775 IYINRNIS
-782 DKPSSTA
+782 DKPSLTA
-789 DDNTIEDWLFKYT
+789 DDNTIKEWIFKYT

-815 NELDE
+815 NELDDQ
-820 KSITKASQA
+820 SIVKVSQT
-829 DKDGEFYEF
+829 DKNEEFYEF
-838 SIDEAMAGI
+838 TIDEAMSGI

-873 EIITD
+873 QIITSD
-878 NNHTFTLYAKDIN
+878 NKHTFTLKAKDIN
-891 KNNLYESNTLKLSIA
+891 KDNLYESNTLKLSIA
-906 PISYIASYSQDI
+906 PISYIASYSQNI
-918 SPIQT
+918 SSIQT
-923 RYLQHLNAIGV
+923 RYLQHPNAIGV

-962 NKAYKMPNWN
+962 NKAYKIPNWN

-994 INDIRTL
+994 INDINNV
-1001 LPNKLYKNTWL
+1001 LPSKLYKNTWL

-1029 SNIFTPRLLND
+1029 ANIFTPRLLND

-1052 ASQYGQLS
+1052 ASQYSQLN

-1086 WNNEYEKSY
+1086 WNDEYEKSY

-1133 EIKQQNE
+1133 EIKKQNE
-1140 LQFFDLER
+1140 LQFFDLGL
-1148 NKVKTYDINKP
+1148 NKVKTYDINRP
-1159 DKRDAYTPPILFNQ
+1159 DKRDAYTPPVLFNQ
-1173 LLYQLSWC
+1173 LLYQASWC
-1181 YPYYTTNNEEVQS
+1181 YPYYTTNNEEVQNS
-1194 TKSKQDEVQS
+1194 KS
-1204 QKYKQYIKQ
+1204 KQYIKQ

-1260 PSVKKEGQYEFKL
+1260 PSVKKEGQYEFKS

>member
-1 MNNIYKHGL
+1 MSYTYKHGL
-10 PGIGVTGQQGKKG
+10 PGIGVTGQQGKQG

-38 SYIDVSALKNSSID
+38 KYIDTSTLSSID

-80 ILNSSLENSS
+80 ILNSSIKDSS
-90 IDCVIEITEDLTICT
+90 IDCVIEITEDLTTCT
-105 STQLANRI
+105 STQLANKI
-113 TYEKPFTV
+113 TYKKPFTV

-127 RLNIVGNSD
+127 RLNIVGAGMDSAT
-136 NNDQS
+136 
-141 VKHGMFIAN
+141 KHGMFIAN

-155 YPINVTYVVDSSNSK
+155 YPINVKYVIDNNNKK
-170 PVKVE
+170 PEKITD
-175 HLNDPSIDVADE
+175 LTDQNIDVADE
-187 QYIIPERYLNT
+187 PFIIPERYSDAK
-198 EETHLYLNNGRE
+198 ESYIYLNNGKEINKYKYE
-210 LNKYTQKLN
+210 LNTGKK
-219 TNKEVL
+219 VL
-225 LKLNYSSHLLEIQS
+225 LNLNYNSRLFEIQS
-239 YLNSNMSIYIDNT
+239 YLNSNMCINT
-252 NISEPL
+252 Y
-258 DTSRNLYIDNLY
+258 DVNLYIDNLHI
-270 VRNNNKGNIE
+270 RNNNKGNIE
-280 ALNTLYNNELVLNSF
+280 ALNTLYNNDLVLNSY

-313 IMNVD
+313 IMIVD
-318 NFFNNSID
+318 NFFNNID
-326 VSKGDYVY
+326 VSKDDYVY
-334 GYVHM
+334 GYIHM

-345 TSIKNSGIRPCYYSN
+345 MNNKNSGVRARYYSN
-360 YIKGTFTDTT
+360 YIKGTFTDTS
-370 LSKVRVPKTDDNG
+370 LSKVRVPKTDDKG

-396 VVSSEIKQVLI
+396 VTSSEIKQVLI
-407 NTWDTSTLENVSYL
+407 NTWDTSTLENVKSL
-421 LPETVNTSTFNM
+421 LPETVNEVTFNI
-433 YKDVKGIIQTEEVEQ
+433 YKGVKGIIQTEEVEQ

-454 VTDVSSGYYYK
+454 VTDVSTGYYYK

-473 VIYDG
+473 FIYEG
-478 SNNLQDNAK
+478 KTNTLQTKAK
-487 FNNYFDT
+487 FNDYFDT
-494 SYYSC
+494 SYYSG

-513 KISLDKS
+513 KISLDQS

-536 GNKHGIKY
+536 GNKYGIKY

-558 EFDIDASFVQ
+558 EFDIDASFIQ
-568 VNNRDLNRT
+568 VNHKDLNRT
-577 LNYDDVFNITITD
+577 LNYDDVFNITID
-590 NTMTLEFKDKL
+590 NNVMSLEFKDKL

-611 NGNKTN
+611 NGSKTN
-617 VTLIDESAGIYKVKN
+617 VILNENTGIYQVKY
-632 IAISTQDIKTDVINK
+632 ITVSKQDIQTDVINK
-647 IDDSIFLKCIYDA
+647 INDDKFLKCIYDG

-685 IIDISTDPNKIVYN
+685 TIDESTNHDKIVYN
-699 NTVTY
+699 NMVTY

-714 RTIPEIKM
+714 RTIPEVKM

-769 PNPKLR
+769 PDPKLR
-775 IYVKNKF
+775 IYINRNIS
-782 DKPSSTA
+782 DKPSLTA
-789 DDNTIEDWLFKYT
+789 DDNTIKEWIFKYT
-802 LYKPGIDIYNITA
+802 LYKPDIDIYNITA
-815 NELDE
+815 NELDDQ
-820 KSITKASQA
+820 SIVKVSQT
-829 DKDGEFYEF
+829 DKNEEFYEF
-838 SIDEAMAGI
+838 TIDEAMSGI

-873 EIITD
+873 KIITS
-878 NNHTFTLYAKDIN
+878 NNHTFTLNAKDIN
-891 KNNLYESNTLKLSIA
+891 KDNLYESNTLKLSIA
-906 PISYIASYSQDI
+906 PISYIASYSQNI
-918 SPIQT
+918 SLIQT
-923 RYLQHLNAIGV
+923 RYLQHPNAIGV

-939 SDEVTNIA
+939 SREVTNIA

-962 NKAYKMPNWN
+962 NKAYKIPNWN

-994 INDIRTL
+994 INDINNV
-1001 LPNKLYKNTWL
+1001 LPSKLYKNTWL

-1029 SNIFTPRLLND
+1029 ANIFTPRLLND

-1052 ASQYGQLS
+1052 ASQYSQLN

-1086 WNNEYEKSY
+1086 WNDEYEKSY

-1133 EIKQQNE
+1133 EIKKQNE
-1140 LQFFDLER
+1140 LQFFDLGL
-1148 NKVKTYDINKP
+1148 NKVKTYDINRP
-1159 DKRDAYTPPILFNQ
+1159 DKRDAYTPPVLFNQ
-1173 LLYQLSWC
+1173 LLYQASWC
-1181 YPYYTTNNEEVQS
+1181 YPYYTTNNEEVQNS
-1194 TKSKQDEVQS
+1194 KS
-1204 QKYKQYIKQ
+1204 KQYIKQ

-1260 PSVKKEGQYEFKL
+1260 PSVKKEGQYEFKS

-1290 YLYPL
+1290 FLYPL

>member
-1 MNNIYKHGL
+1 MSYTYKHGL
-10 PGIGVTGQQGKKG
+10 PGIGVTGQQGKQG

-38 SYIDVSALKNSSID
+38 KYIDTSTLSSID

-80 ILNSSLENSS
+80 ILNSSIKDSS
-90 IDCVIEITEDLTICT
+90 IDCVIEITEDLTTCT
-105 STQLANRI
+105 STQLANKI
-113 TYEKPFTV
+113 TYKKPFTV

-127 RLNIVGNSD
+127 RLNIVGAGMDSAT
-136 NNDQS
+136 
-141 VKHGMFIAN
+141 KHGMFIAN

-155 YPINVTYVVDSSNSK
+155 YPINVKYVIDNNNKK
-170 PVKVE
+170 PEKITD
-175 HLNDPSIDVADE
+175 LTDQNIDVADE
-187 QYIIPERYLNT
+187 PFIIPERYSDAK
-198 EETHLYLNNGRE
+198 ESYIYLNNGKEINKYKYE
-210 LNKYTQKLN
+210 LNTGKK
-219 TNKEVL
+219 VL
-225 LKLNYSSHLLEIQS
+225 LNLNYNSRLFEIQS
-239 YLNSNMSIYIDNT
+239 YLNSNMCINT
-252 NISEPL
+252 Y
-258 DTSRNLYIDNLY
+258 DVNLYIDNLHI
-270 VRNNNKGNIE
+270 RNNNKGNIE
-280 ALNTLYNNELVLNSF
+280 ALNTLYNNDLVLNSY

-313 IMNVD
+313 IMIVD
-318 NFFNNSID
+318 NFFNNID
-326 VSKGDYVY
+326 VSKDDYVY
-334 GYVHM
+334 GYIHM

-345 TSIKNSGIRPCYYSN
+345 MNNKNSGVRARYYSN
-360 YIKGTFTDTT
+360 YIKGTFTDTS
-370 LSKVRVPKTDDNG
+370 LSKVRVPKTDDKG

-396 VVSSEIKQVLI
+396 VTSSEIKQVLI
-407 NTWDTSTLENVSYL
+407 NTWDTSTLENVKSL
-421 LPETVNTSTFNM
+421 LPETVNEVTFNI
-433 YKDVKGIIQTEEVEQ
+433 YKGVKGIIQTEEVEQ

-454 VTDVSSGYYYK
+454 VTDVSTGYYYK

-473 VIYDG
+473 FIYEG
-478 SNNLQDNAK
+478 KTNTLQTKAK
-487 FNNYFDT
+487 FNDYFDT
-494 SYYSC
+494 SYYSG

-513 KISLDKS
+513 KISLDQS

-536 GNKHGIKY
+536 GNKYGIKY

-568 VNNRDLNRT
+568 VNHKDLNRT
-577 LNYDDVFNITITD
+577 LNYDDVFNITID
-590 NTMTLEFKDKL
+590 NNVMSLEFKDKL

-611 NGNKTN
+611 NGSKTN
-617 VTLIDESAGIYKVKN
+617 VILNENTGIYQVKY
-632 IAISTQDIKTDVINK
+632 ITVSKQDIQTDVINK
-647 IDDSIFLKCIYDA
+647 INDDKFLKCIYDG

-685 IIDISTDPNKIVYN
+685 TIDESTNHDKIVYN
-699 NTVTY
+699 NMVTY

-714 RTIPEIKM
+714 RTIPEVKM

-769 PNPKLR
+769 PDPKLR
-775 IYVKNKF
+775 IYINRNIS
-782 DKPSSTA
+782 DKPSLTA
-789 DDNTIEDWLFKYT
+789 DDNTIKEWIFKYT
-802 LYKPGIDIYNITA
+802 LYKPDIDIYNITA
-815 NELDE
+815 NELDDQ
-820 KSITKASQA
+820 SIVKVSQT
-829 DKDGEFYEF
+829 DKNEEFYEF
-838 SIDEAMAGI
+838 TIDEAMSGI

-873 EIITD
+873 KIITS
-878 NNHTFTLYAKDIN
+878 NNHTFTLNAKDIN
-891 KNNLYESNTLKLSIA
+891 KDNLYESNTLKLSIA
-906 PISYIASYSQDI
+906 PISYIASYSQNI
-918 SPIQT
+918 SLIQT
-923 RYLQHLNAIGV
+923 RYLQHPNAIGV

-939 SDEVTNIA
+939 SREVTNIA

-962 NKAYKMPNWN
+962 NKAYKIPNWN

-994 INDIRTL
+994 INDINNV
-1001 LPNKLYKNTWL
+1001 LPSKLYKNTWL

-1029 SNIFTPRLLND
+1029 ANIFTPRLLND

-1052 ASQYGQLS
+1052 ASQYSQLN

-1086 WNNEYEKSY
+1086 WNDEYEKSY

-1133 EIKQQNE
+1133 EIKKQNE
-1140 LQFFDLER
+1140 LQFFDLGL
-1148 NKVKTYDINKP
+1148 NKVKTYDINRP
-1159 DKRDAYTPPILFNQ
+1159 DKRDAYTPPVLFNQ
-1173 LLYQLSWC
+1173 LLYQASWC
-1181 YPYYTTNNEEVQS
+1181 YPYYTTNNEEVQNS
-1194 TKSKQDEVQS
+1194 KS
-1204 QKYKQYIKQ
+1204 KQYIKQ

-1260 PSVKKEGQYEFKL
+1260 PSVKKEGQYEFKS

-1290 YLYPL
+1290 FLYPL

>member
-1 MNNIYKHGL
+1 MSYTYKHGL
-10 PGIGVTGQQGKKG
+10 PGIGVTGQQGKQG

-38 SYIDVSALKNSSID
+38 KYIDTSTLSSID

-80 ILNSSLENSS
+80 ILNSSIKDSS
-90 IDCVIEITEDLTICT
+90 IDCVIEITEDLTTCT
-105 STQLANRI
+105 STQLANKI
-113 TYEKPFTV
+113 TYKKPFTV

-127 RLNIVGNSD
+127 RLNIVGAGMDSAT
-136 NNDQS
+136 
-141 VKHGMFIAN
+141 KHGMFIAN

-155 YPINVTYVVDSSNSK
+155 YPINVKYVIDNNNKK
-170 PVKVE
+170 PEKITD
-175 HLNDPSIDVADE
+175 LTDQNIDVADE
-187 QYIIPERYLNT
+187 PFIIPERYSDAK
-198 EETHLYLNNGRE
+198 ESYIYLNNGKEINKYKYE
-210 LNKYTQKLN
+210 LNTGKK
-219 TNKEVL
+219 VL
-225 LKLNYSSHLLEIQS
+225 LNLNYNSRLFEIQS
-239 YLNSNMSIYIDNT
+239 YLNSNMCINT
-252 NISEPL
+252 Y
-258 DTSRNLYIDNLY
+258 DVNLYIDNLHI
-270 VRNNNKGNIE
+270 RNNNKGNIE
-280 ALNTLYNNELVLNSF
+280 ALNTLYNNDLVLNSY

-313 IMNVD
+313 IMIVD
-318 NFFNNSID
+318 NFFNNID
-326 VSKGDYVY
+326 VSKDDYVY
-334 GYVHM
+334 GYIHM

-345 TSIKNSGIRPCYYSN
+345 MNNKNSGVRARYYSN
-360 YIKGTFTDTT
+360 YIKGTFTDTS
-370 LSKVRVPKTDDNG
+370 LSKVRVPKTDDKG

-396 VVSSEIKQVLI
+396 VTSSEIKQVLI
-407 NTWDTSTLENVSYL
+407 NTWDTSTLENVKSL
-421 LPETVNTSTFNM
+421 LPETVNEVTFNI
-433 YKDVKGIIQTEEVEQ
+433 YKGVKGIIQTEEVEQ

-454 VTDVSSGYYYK
+454 VTDVSTGYYYK

-473 VIYDG
+473 FIYEG
-478 SNNLQDNAK
+478 KTNTLQTKAK
-487 FNNYFDT
+487 FNDYFDT
-494 SYYSC
+494 SYYSG

-513 KISLDKS
+513 KISLDQS

-536 GNKHGIKY
+536 GNKYGIKY

-568 VNNRDLNRT
+568 VNHKDLNRT
-577 LNYDDVFNITITD
+577 LNYDDVFNITID
-590 NTMTLEFKDKL
+590 NNVMSLEFKDKL

-611 NGNKTN
+611 NGSKTN
-617 VTLIDESAGIYKVKN
+617 VILNENTGIYQVKY
-632 IAISTQDIKTDVINK
+632 ITVSKQDIQTDVINK
-647 IDDSIFLKCIYDA
+647 INDDKFLKCIYDG

-685 IIDISTDPNKIVYN
+685 TIDESTNHDKIVYN
-699 NTVTY
+699 NMVTY

-714 RTIPEIKM
+714 RTIPEVKM

-769 PNPKLR
+769 PDPKLR
-775 IYVKNKF
+775 IYINRNIS
-782 DKPSSTA
+782 DKPSLTA
-789 DDNTIEDWLFKYT
+789 DDNTIKEWIFKYT

-815 NELDE
+815 NELDDQ
-820 KSITKASQA
+820 SIVKVSQT
-829 DKDGEFYEF
+829 DGDEEFYEF
-838 SIDEAMAGI
+838 TIDEAMSGI

-873 EIITD
+873 KIITS
-878 NNHTFTLYAKDIN
+878 NNHTFTLNAKDIN
-891 KNNLYESNTLKLSIA
+891 KDNLYESNTLKLSIA
-906 PISYIASYSQDI
+906 PISYIASYSQNI
-918 SPIQT
+918 SLIQT
-923 RYLQHLNAIGV
+923 RYLQHQNAIGV

-939 SDEVTNIA
+939 SREVTNIA

-962 NKAYKMPNWN
+962 NKAYKIPNWN

-994 INDIRTL
+994 INNINNV
-1001 LPNKLYKNTWL
+1001 LPSKLYKNTWL

-1029 SNIFTPRLLND
+1029 ANIFTPRLLND

-1052 ASQYGQLS
+1052 ASQYSQLN

-1086 WNNEYEKSY
+1086 WNDEYEKSY

-1133 EIKQQNE
+1133 EIKKQNE
-1140 LQFFDLER
+1140 LQFFDLGL
-1148 NKVKTYDINKP
+1148 NKVKTYDINRP
-1159 DKRDAYTPPILFNQ
+1159 DKRDAYTPPVLFNQ
-1173 LLYQLSWC
+1173 LLYQASWC
-1181 YPYYTTNNEEVQS
+1181 YPYYTTNNEEVQNS
-1194 TKSKQDEVQS
+1194 KS
-1204 QKYKQYIKQ
+1204 KQYIKQ

-1260 PSVKKEGQYEFKL
+1260 PSVKKEGQYEFKS

-1290 YLYPL
+1290 FLYLL

>member
-1 MNNIYKHGL
+1 MSYIYKHGL
-10 PGIGVTGQQGKKG
+10 PGIGVTGQQGKQG

-38 SYIDVSALKNSSID
+38 KYIDTSTLSSID

-80 ILNSSLENSS
+80 ILNSSLKDSS
-90 IDCVIEITEDLTICT
+90 IDCVIEITEDLTTCT
-105 STQLANRI
+105 STQLANNI
-113 TYEKPFTV
+113 KYENPFTV
-121 NKNKFN
+121 NKSKFN
-127 RLNIVGNSD
+127 RLNIVGSR
-136 NNDQS
+136 NNKDHS
-141 VKHGMFIAN
+141 IKHGMFMAN

-155 YPINVTYVVDSSNSK
+155 YPINVTYVVDSINSK

-175 HLNDPSIDVADE
+175 DLNDPSIDVADE
-187 QYIIPERYLNT
+187 PFIIPKRYLNT

-210 LNKYTQKLN
+210 INKYTQKLN
-219 TNKEVL
+219 TNKGEVL
-225 LKLNYSSHLLEIQS
+225 LNLNSSSHLLEIQS

-252 NISEPL
+252 NISDPL
-258 DTSRNLYIDNLY
+258 DPLDPSDASRNLYIDNLY

-280 ALNTLYNNELVLNSF
+280 ALNTLYNNELVLNSY

-313 IMNVD
+313 TMNID
-318 NFFNNSID
+318 DFFNNID
-326 VSKGDYVY
+326 VSKDDYVY
-334 GYVHM
+334 GYIHM

-345 TSIKNSGIRPCYYSN
+345 MNNKNSGVRTRYYSN
-360 YIKGTFTDTT
+360 YIKGTFTDTS
-370 LSKVRVPKTDDNG
+370 LSKVRVPKTDNNG

-396 VVSSEIKQVLI
+396 ITSSEIKQVLI
-407 NTWDTSTLENVSYL
+407 NTWDTSTLENVRSL
-421 LPETVNTSTFNM
+421 LPKTVNDAIFNI
-433 YKDVKGIIQTEEVEQ
+433 YKDVRGIIQTEEVEQ

-454 VTDVSSGYYYK
+454 VIDVSSGYYYK

-473 VIYDG
+473 FIYDG
-478 SNNLQDNAK
+478 SNNLQANAK
-487 FNNYFDT
+487 FNDYFDT
-494 SYYSC
+494 SYYSG

-536 GNKHGIKY
+536 GNKYGIKY
-544 FSKLTRADFNYQTS
+544 FSKLTYADFNYQTS
-558 EFDIDASFVQ
+558 EFDIDSSFIQ
-568 VNNRDLNRT
+568 VNHKDLNKT
-577 LNYDDVFNITITD
+577 LNYEDVFNITID
-590 NTMTLEFKDKL
+590 GNIMTLEFKDKL
-601 TKLYDLYVYE
+601 TELYNLCVYE
-611 NGNKTN
+611 NSSKKDITVNKDT
-617 VTLIDESAGIYKVKN
+617 GICQVKN
-632 IAISTQDIKTDVINK
+632 IKQSTQDIEKDVITK
-647 IDDSIFLKCIYDA
+647 IPGDKFLKYVYDA
-660 SVISIPNTEILYTI
+660 SVISIPNTEVLYTI
-674 KYNTIEDNTDY
+674 KYNTIEDDTAVDETN
-685 IIDISTDPNKIVYN
+685 STDKIVYS

-704 NRVLKGYTEK
+704 NRIIKGYTEK
-714 RTIPEIKM
+714 RTIPNIKM

-764 YKEYL
+764 YKVYL
-769 PNPKLR
+769 QNPTLR
-775 IYVKNKF
+775 IYINKNIS
-782 DKPSSTA
+782 DKPSLTA
-789 DDNTIEDWLFKYT
+789 DDNTIKKWIFKYT
-802 LYKPGIDIYNITA
+802 LYKPGIDIYNISA
-815 NELDE
+815 NELDNQN
-820 KSITKASQA
+820 ITKELQS
-829 DKDGEFYEF
+829 DTDGDFYEF
-838 SIDEAMAGI
+838 TIDEAMSGI

-873 EIITD
+873 KIVTS
-878 NNHTFTLYAKDIN
+878 NNKTFKLKAKDIN
-891 KNNLYESNTLKLSIA
+891 KDNLYESNTLKLSIA
-906 PISYIASYSQDI
+906 PISYIASYAQNI

-923 RYLQHLNAIGV
+923 RYLQHVNAIGV

-939 SDEVTNIA
+939 SNDVTNIA

-962 NKAYKMPNWN
+962 NKAYKIPNWN
-972 SITFKNRY
+972 SISFKNRY

-994 INDIRTL
+994 INDINNV
-1001 LPNKLYKNTWL
+1001 LPSKLYKNTWL

-1052 ASQYGQLS
+1052 ASQYSQLS

-1086 WNNEYEKSY
+1086 WNDEYEKSY

-1118 NSADNNQYNQYMSLK
+1118 NSADNSQYNQYMSLK

-1140 LQFFDLER
+1140 LQFFDLGL
-1148 NKVKTYDINKP
+1148 NKVKTYDINRP

-1173 LLYQLSWC
+1173 LLYQASWC
-1181 YPYYTTNNEEVQS
+1181 YPYYTTNNEEIQNS
-1194 TKSKQDEVQS
+1194 KS
-1204 QKYKQYIKQ
+1204 KQYIKQ

-1225 VLDANK
+1225 VLDVNK

-1260 PSVKKEGQYEFKL
+1260 PSVKKEGQYEFKS

>member
-1 MNNIYKHGL
+1 MSNIYKHGL
-10 PGIGVTGQQGKKG
+10 PGIGVTGQQGKQG

-38 SYIDVSALKNSSID
+38 KYIDTSTLSSID

-80 ILNSSLENSS
+80 ILNSSLKDSS
-90 IDCVIEITEDLTICT
+90 IDCVIEITEDLTTCT
-105 STQLANRI
+105 STQLANKI
-113 TYEKPFTV
+113 TYRTPFTV

-127 RLNIVGNSD
+127 RLNIVGAGMDSAT
-136 NNDQS
+136 
-141 VKHGMFIAN
+141 KHGMFIAN

-155 YPINVTYVVDSSNSK
+155 YPINVKYVIDNNNKK
-170 PVKVE
+170 PEKITD
-175 HLNDPSIDVADE
+175 LTDQNIDVADE
-187 QYIIPERYLNT
+187 PFIIPERYSDAK
-198 EETHLYLNNGRE
+198 EAYIYLNNGKEINKYKYE
-210 LNKYTQKLN
+210 LNTGKK
-219 TNKEVL
+219 VL
-225 LKLNYSSHLLEIQS
+225 LNLNYNSRLFEIQS
-239 YLNSNMSIYIDNT
+239 YLNSNMCINT
-252 NISEPL
+252 YDI
-258 DTSRNLYIDNLY
+258 NLYIDNLHI
-270 VRNNNKGNIE
+270 RNNNKGNIE
-280 ALNTLYNNELVLNSF
+280 ALNTLYNNDLVLNSY

-313 IMNVD
+313 TMNID
-318 NFFNNSID
+318 DFFNNID
-326 VSKGDYVY
+326 VSKDDYVY
-334 GYVHM
+334 GYIHM

-345 TSIKNSGIRPCYYSN
+345 MNNKNSGVRARYYSN
-360 YIKGTFTDTT
+360 YIKGTFTDTS
-370 LSKVRVPKTDDNG
+370 LSKVRVPKTDDKG

-396 VVSSEIKQVLI
+396 VTSSEIKQVLI
-407 NTWDTSTLENVSYL
+407 NTWDTSTLENVKSL
-421 LPETVNTSTFNM
+421 LPETVNEATFNI
-433 YKDVKGIIQTEEVEQ
+433 YKGVKGIIQTEEVEQ

-454 VTDVSSGYYYK
+454 VTDVSTGYYYK

-473 VIYDG
+473 FIYEG
-478 SNNLQDNAK
+478 KTNTLQTKAK
-487 FNNYFDT
+487 FNDYFDT
-494 SYYSC
+494 SYYSG

-513 KISLDKS
+513 KISLDQY

-536 GNKHGIKY
+536 GNKYGIKY

-568 VNNRDLNRT
+568 VNHKDLNRT
-577 LNYDDVFNITITD
+577 LNYDDIFNITID
-590 NTMTLEFKDKL
+590 NNVMSLEFKDKL

-611 NGNKTN
+611 NGSKTN
-617 VTLIDESAGIYKVKN
+617 VILNENTGIYQVKY
-632 IAISTQDIKTDVINK
+632 IAVSKQDIQTDVINK
-647 IDDSIFLKCIYDA
+647 INDDKFLKCIYDG

-685 IIDISTDPNKIVYN
+685 TIDESTNYDKIVYN
-699 NTVTY
+699 NIVTY

-714 RTIPEIKM
+714 RTIPEVKM

-769 PNPKLR
+769 PDSKLR
-775 IYVKNKF
+775 IYINRNIS
-782 DKPSSTA
+782 DKPSLTA
-789 DDNTIEDWLFKYT
+789 DDNTIKEWIFKYT

-815 NELDE
+815 NELDDQ
-820 KSITKASQA
+820 SIVKVSQA
-829 DKDGEFYEF
+829 DGDEEFYEF
-838 SIDEAMAGI
+838 TIDEAMSGI

-873 EIITD
+873 KIITS
-878 NNHTFTLYAKDIN
+878 NNHTFTLNAKDIN
-891 KNNLYESNTLKLSIA
+891 KDNLYESNTLKLSIA
-906 PISYIASYSQDI
+906 PISYIASYSQNI

-923 RYLQHLNAIGV
+923 RYLQHPNAIGV

-939 SDEVTNIA
+939 SREVTNIA

-962 NKAYKMPNWN
+962 NKAYKIPNWN

-994 INDIRTL
+994 INDINNI

-1029 SNIFTPRLLND
+1029 SNMFTPRLLND
-1040 QYSFIYNNQRLL
+1040 QYSFVYNNQHLL
-1052 ASQYGQLS
+1052 ASQYSQLS

-1086 WNNEYEKSY
+1086 WNDEYDKSY

-1118 NSADNNQYNQYMSLK
+1118 NFADNNQYNQYMSLTDV
-1133 EIKQQNE
+1133 KQQNE
-1140 LQFFDLER
+1140 LQFFDLGR
-1148 NKVKTYDINKP
+1148 NKVKTYDINRP

-1181 YPYYTTNNEEVQS
+1181 YPYYTTNNEEVQNS
-1194 TKSKQDEVQS
+1194 KS
-1204 QKYKQYIKQ
+1204 KQYIKQ

-1225 VLDANK
+1225 VLDVNK
-1231 MPYNLCYNIYPRM
+1231 MPYNLCYNIYPRI

-1260 PSVKKEGQYEFKL
+1260 PSVKKEGQYEFKS

-1290 YLYPL
+1290 FLYPL

>member
-1 MNNIYKHGL
+1 MSYTYKHGL
-10 PGIGVTGQQGKKG
+10 PGIGVTGQQGKQG

-38 SYIDVSALKNSSID
+38 KYIDTSTLSSID

-80 ILNSSLENSS
+80 ILNSSIKDSS
-90 IDCVIEITEDLTICT
+90 IDCVIEITEDLTTCT
-105 STQLANRI
+105 STQLANKI
-113 TYEKPFTV
+113 TYKKPFTV

-127 RLNIVGNSD
+127 RLNIVGAGMDSAT
-136 NNDQS
+136 
-141 VKHGMFIAN
+141 KHGMFIAN

-155 YPINVTYVVDSSNSK
+155 YPINVKYVIDNNNKK
-170 PVKVE
+170 PEKITD
-175 HLNDPSIDVADE
+175 LTDQNIDVADE
-187 QYIIPERYLNT
+187 PFIIPERYSDAK
-198 EETHLYLNNGRE
+198 ESYIYLNNGKEINKYKYE
-210 LNKYTQKLN
+210 LNTGKK
-219 TNKEVL
+219 VL
-225 LKLNYSSHLLEIQS
+225 LNLNYNSRLFEIQS
-239 YLNSNMSIYIDNT
+239 YLNSNMCINT
-252 NISEPL
+252 Y
-258 DTSRNLYIDNLY
+258 DVNLYIDNLHI
-270 VRNNNKGNIE
+270 RNNNKGNIE
-280 ALNTLYNNELVLNSF
+280 ALNTLYNNDLVLNSY

-313 IMNVD
+313 IMIVD
-318 NFFNNSID
+318 NFFNNID
-326 VSKGDYVY
+326 VSKDDYVY
-334 GYVHM
+334 GYIHM

-345 TSIKNSGIRPCYYSN
+345 MNNKNSGVRARYYSN
-360 YIKGTFTDTT
+360 YIKGTFTDTS
-370 LSKVRVPKTDDNG
+370 LSKVRVPKTDDKG

-396 VVSSEIKQVLI
+396 VTSSEIKQVLI
-407 NTWDTSTLENVSYL
+407 NTWDTSTLENVKSL
-421 LPETVNTSTFNM
+421 LPETVNEVIFNI
-433 YKDVKGIIQTEEVEQ
+433 YKGVKGIIQTEEVEQ

-454 VTDVSSGYYYK
+454 VTDVSTGYYYK

-473 VIYDG
+473 FIYEG
-478 SNNLQDNAK
+478 KTNTLQTKAK
-487 FNNYFDT
+487 FNDYFDT
-494 SYYSC
+494 SYYSG

-513 KISLDKS
+513 KISLDQY

-536 GNKHGIKY
+536 GNKYGIKY

-568 VNNRDLNRT
+568 VNHKDLNRT
-577 LNYDDVFNITITD
+577 LNYDDVFNITID
-590 NTMTLEFKDKL
+590 NNVMSLEFKDKL

-611 NGNKTN
+611 NGSKTN
-617 VTLIDESAGIYKVKN
+617 VILNENTGIYQVKY
-632 IAISTQDIKTDVINK
+632 ITVSKQDIQTDVINK
-647 IDDSIFLKCIYDA
+647 INDDKFLKCIYDG

-685 IIDISTDPNKIVYN
+685 TIDESTNHDKIVYN
-699 NTVTY
+699 NMVTY

-714 RTIPEIKM
+714 RTIPEVKM

-769 PNPKLR
+769 PDPKLR
-775 IYVKNKF
+775 IYINRNIS
-782 DKPSSTA
+782 DKPSLTA
-789 DDNTIEDWLFKYT
+789 DDNTIKEWIFKYT

-815 NELDE
+815 NELDDQ
-820 KSITKASQA
+820 SIVKVSQT
-829 DKDGEFYEF
+829 DKNEEFYEF
-838 SIDEAMAGI
+838 TIDEAMSGI
-847 WYLRIYMESQNPEP
+847 WYLRIYIESQNPEP

-873 EIITD
+873 KIITS
-878 NNHTFTLYAKDIN
+878 NNHTFTLNAKDIN
-891 KNNLYESNTLKLSIA
+891 KDNLYESNTLKLSIA
-906 PISYIASYSQDI
+906 PISYIASYSQNI
-918 SPIQT
+918 SLIQT
-923 RYLQHLNAIGV
+923 RYLQHPNAIGV

-939 SDEVTNIA
+939 SREVTNIA

-962 NKAYKMPNWN
+962 NKAYKIPNWN

-994 INDIRTL
+994 INDINNV
-1001 LPNKLYKNTWL
+1001 LPSKLYKNTWL

-1029 SNIFTPRLLND
+1029 ANIFTPRLLND

-1052 ASQYGQLS
+1052 ASQYSQLN

-1086 WNNEYEKSY
+1086 WNDEYEKSY

-1133 EIKQQNE
+1133 EIKKQNE
-1140 LQFFDLER
+1140 LQFFDLGL
-1148 NKVKTYDINKP
+1148 NKVKTYDINRP
-1159 DKRDAYTPPILFNQ
+1159 DKRDAYTPPVLFNQ
-1173 LLYQLSWC
+1173 LLYQASWC
-1181 YPYYTTNNEEVQS
+1181 YPYYTTNNEEVQNS
-1194 TKSKQDEVQS
+1194 KS
-1204 QKYKQYIKQ
+1204 KQYIKQ

-1260 PSVKKEGQYEFKL
+1260 PSVKKEGQYEFKS

>member
-1 MNNIYKHGL
+1 MSNIYKHGL
-10 PGIGVTGQQGKKG
+10 PGIGVTGQQGKQG

-38 SYIDVSALKNSSID
+38 KYIDTSTLSSID

-80 ILNSSLENSS
+80 ILNSSLKDSS
-90 IDCVIEITEDLTICT
+90 IDCVIEITEDLTTCT
-105 STQLANRI
+105 STQLANKI
-113 TYEKPFTV
+113 TYKNPFTV
-121 NKNKFN
+121 NKSKFN
-127 RLNIVGNSD
+127 RLNIVGSR
-136 NNDQS
+136 NNKDHS
-141 VKHGMFIAN
+141 IKHGMFMAN

-155 YPINVTYVVDSSNSK
+155 YPINVTYVVDSINSK

-175 HLNDPSIDVADE
+175 DLNDPSIDVADE
-187 QYIIPERYLNT
+187 PFIIPERYLNT

-210 LNKYTQKLN
+210 INKYTQKLN
-219 TNKEVL
+219 TNKGEVL
-225 LKLNYSSHLLEIQS
+225 LNLNSSSHLLEIQS

-252 NISEPL
+252 NISDPL
-258 DTSRNLYIDNLY
+258 DPSDASRNLYIDNLY

-280 ALNTLYNNELVLNSF
+280 ALNTLYNNDLVLNSY

-313 IMNVD
+313 TMNID
-318 NFFNNSID
+318 DFFNNID
-326 VSKGDYVY
+326 VSKDDYVY
-334 GYVHM
+334 GYIHM

-345 TSIKNSGIRPCYYSN
+345 MNNKNSGVRARYYSN
-360 YIKGTFTDTT
+360 YIKGTFKDTV
-370 LSKVRVPKTDDNG
+370 LSKVRVPKTDNNG
-383 NYIRDYNNESYKN
+383 NYIRNYNDTSYKN
-396 VVSSEIKQVLI
+396 VTSSEIKQVLI
-407 NTWDTSTLENVSYL
+407 NTWDTSTLENVRTL
-421 LPETVNTSTFNM
+421 LPETVNEATFNI

-454 VTDVSSGYYYK
+454 VIDVSSGYYYK
-465 KYHIDSSI
+465 KYYIDSSI
-473 VIYDG
+473 LIYDG
-478 SNNLQDNAK
+478 KTDIVNTNLK
-487 FNNYFDT
+487 FNDYFDT
-494 SYYSC
+494 SYYSG
-499 IDTKQFDYSDSSVL
+499 IETKQFNYSDSSVL
-513 KISLDKS
+513 NISLDIT

-536 GNKHGIKY
+536 GNKYGIKY
-544 FSKLTRADFNYQTS
+544 FSKLTYADFNYQTS

-577 LNYDDVFNITITD
+577 LNYDDVFDITID
-590 NTMTLEFKDKL
+590 NNVMSLEFKDKL

-611 NGNKTN
+611 NGSKTN
-617 VTLIDESAGIYKVKN
+617 VILNENTGIYQVKN
-632 IAISTQDIKTDVINK
+632 IVVSKQDIQTDVINK
-647 IDDSIFLKCIYDA
+647 INDDKFLKCIYDG

-685 IIDISTDPNKIVYN
+685 TIDESTNHDKIVYN
-699 NTVTY
+699 NMVTY

-750 TLEIDKFSNDDWGL
+750 TLEINKFSNDDWGL

-769 PNPKLR
+769 PDPKLR
-775 IYVKNKF
+775 IYINRNIS
-782 DKPSSTA
+782 DKPSLTA
-789 DDNTIEDWLFKYT
+789 DDNTIKEWIFKYT

-815 NELDE
+815 NELDDQ
-820 KSITKASQA
+820 SIVKVSQT
-829 DKDGEFYEF
+829 DKNEEFYEF
-838 SIDEAMAGI
+838 TIDEAMSGI
-847 WYLRIYMESQNPEP
+847 WYLRIYIESQNPEP

-873 EIITD
+873 QIITSD
-878 NNHTFTLYAKDIN
+878 NKHKHTFTLNAKDIN
-891 KNNLYESNTLKLSIA
+891 KDNLYESNTLKLSIA
-906 PISYIASYSQDI
+906 PISYIAAYSQNI

-923 RYLQHLNAIGV
+923 RYLQHVNAIGV

-939 SDEVTNIA
+939 SNDVTNIA

-962 NKAYKMPNWN
+962 NKAYKIPNWN

-994 INDIRTL
+994 INDINNL

-1029 SNIFTPRLLND
+1029 SNMFTPRLLND
-1040 QYSFIYNNQRLL
+1040 QYSFVYNNQRLL
-1052 ASQYGQLS
+1052 ASQYSQLS

-1086 WNNEYEKSY
+1086 WNDEYDKSY

-1118 NSADNNQYNQYMSLK
+1118 NFADNNQYNQYMSLTDV
-1133 EIKQQNE
+1133 KQQNE
-1140 LQFFDLER
+1140 LQFFDLGR
-1148 NKVKTYDINKP
+1148 NKVKTYDINRP

-1181 YPYYTTNNEEVQS
+1181 YPYYTTNNEEVQNS
-1194 TKSKQDEVQS
+1194 KS
-1204 QKYKQYIKQ
+1204 KQYIKQ

-1225 VLDANK
+1225 VLDVNK
-1231 MPYNLCYNIYPRM
+1231 MPYNLCYNIYPRI

-1260 PSVKKEGQYEFKL
+1260 PSVKKEGQYEFKS

>member
-1 MNNIYKHGL
+1 MSYIYKHGL
-10 PGIGVTGQQGKKG
+10 PGIGVTGQQGKQG

-38 SYIDVSALKNSSID
+38 KYIDTSTLSSID

-80 ILNSSLENSS
+80 ILNSSLKDSS
-90 IDCVIEITEDLTICT
+90 IDCVIEITEDLTTCT
-105 STQLANRI
+105 STQLANSI
-113 TYEKPFTV
+113 KYENPFTV
-121 NKNKFN
+121 NKSKFN
-127 RLNIVGNSD
+127 RLNIVGSR
-136 NNDQS
+136 NNKDHS
-141 VKHGMFIAN
+141 IKHGMFMAN

-155 YPINVTYVVDSSNSK
+155 YPINVTYVVDSINSK

-175 HLNDPSIDVADE
+175 DLNDPSIDVADE
-187 QYIIPERYLNT
+187 PFIIPKRYLNT

-210 LNKYTQKLN
+210 INKYTQKLN
-219 TNKEVL
+219 TNKGEVL
-225 LKLNYSSHLLEIQS
+225 LNLNSSSHLLEIQS

-252 NISEPL
+252 NISDPL
-258 DTSRNLYIDNLY
+258 DPSDASRNLYIDNLY

-280 ALNTLYNNELVLNSF
+280 ALNTLYNNELVLNSY

-313 IMNVD
+313 TMNID
-318 NFFNNSID
+318 DFFNNID
-326 VSKGDYVY
+326 VSKDDYVY
-334 GYVHM
+334 GYIHM

-345 TSIKNSGIRPCYYSN
+345 MNNKNSGVRTRYYSN
-360 YIKGTFTDTT
+360 YIKGTFKDTV
-370 LSKVRVPKTDDNG
+370 LSKVRVPKTDNNG

-396 VVSSEIKQVLI
+396 ITSSEIKQVLI
-407 NTWDTSTLENVSYL
+407 NTWDTSTLENVRSL
-421 LPETVNTSTFNM
+421 LPKTVNDAIFNI
-433 YKDVKGIIQTEEVEQ
+433 YKDVRGIIQTEEVEQ

-454 VTDVSSGYYYK
+454 VIDVSSGYYYK

-473 VIYDG
+473 FIYDG
-478 SNNLQDNAK
+478 SNNLQANAK
-487 FNNYFDT
+487 FNDYFDT
-494 SYYSC
+494 SYYSG

-520 DNDSQK
+520 DNDPQK

-536 GNKHGIKY
+536 GNKYGIKY
-544 FSKLTRADFNYQTS
+544 FSKLTYADFNYQTS
-558 EFDIDASFVQ
+558 EFDIDSSFIQ
-568 VNNRDLNRT
+568 VNHKDLNKT
-577 LNYDDVFNITITD
+577 LNYEDVFNITID
-590 NTMTLEFKDKL
+590 GNIMTLEFKDKL
-601 TKLYDLYVYE
+601 TELYNLCVYE
-611 NGNKTN
+611 NSSKKDITVNKDT
-617 VTLIDESAGIYKVKN
+617 GICQVKN
-632 IAISTQDIKTDVINK
+632 IKQSTQDIEKDVITK
-647 IDDSIFLKCIYDA
+647 IPGDKFLKYVYDA
-660 SVISIPNTEILYTI
+660 SVISIPNTEVLYTI
-674 KYNTIEDNTDY
+674 KYNTIEDDTAVDETN
-685 IIDISTDPNKIVYN
+685 STDKIVYS

-704 NRVLKGYTEK
+704 NRIIKGYTEK
-714 RTIPEIKM
+714 RTIPNIKM

-764 YKEYL
+764 YKVYL
-769 PNPKLR
+769 QNPTLR
-775 IYVKNKF
+775 IYINKNIS
-782 DKPSSTA
+782 DKPSLTA
-789 DDNTIEDWLFKYT
+789 DDNTIKEWIFKYT
-802 LYKPGIDIYNITA
+802 LYKPGIDIYNISA
-815 NELDE
+815 NELDNQN
-820 KSITKASQA
+820 ITKELQS
-829 DKDGEFYEF
+829 DTDGDFYEF
-838 SIDEAMAGI
+838 TIDEALSGI

-873 EIITD
+873 KIVTS
-878 NNHTFTLYAKDIN
+878 NNKTFKLKAKDIN
-891 KNNLYESNTLKLSIA
+891 KGNLYESNTLKLSIA
-906 PISYIASYSQDI
+906 PISYIASYAQNI

-923 RYLQHLNAIGV
+923 RYLQHVNAIGV

-939 SDEVTNIA
+939 SNDVTNIA

-962 NKAYKMPNWN
+962 NKAYKIPNWN
-972 SITFKNRY
+972 SISFKNRY

-994 INDIRTL
+994 INDINNV
-1001 LPNKLYKNTWL
+1001 LPSKLYKNTWL

-1052 ASQYGQLS
+1052 ASQYSQLS

-1086 WNNEYEKSY
+1086 WNDEYEKSY

-1118 NSADNNQYNQYMSLK
+1118 NSADNSQYNQYMSLK

-1140 LQFFDLER
+1140 LQFFDLGL
-1148 NKVKTYDINKP
+1148 NKVKTYDINRP

-1173 LLYQLSWC
+1173 LLYQASWC
-1181 YPYYTTNNEEVQS
+1181 YPYYTTNNEEIQNS
-1194 TKSKQDEVQS
+1194 KS
-1204 QKYKQYIKQ
+1204 KQYIKQ

-1225 VLDANK
+1225 VLDVNK

-1260 PSVKKEGQYEFKL
+1260 PSVKKEGQYEFKS

>member
-1 MNNIYKHGL
+1 MSYIYKHGL
-10 PGIGVTGQQGKKG
+10 PGIGVTGQQGKQG

-38 SYIDVSALKNSSID
+38 KYIDTSTLSSID

-80 ILNSSLENSS
+80 ILNSSLKDSS
-90 IDCVIEITEDLTICT
+90 IDCVIEITEDLTTCT
-105 STQLANRI
+105 STQLANNI
-113 TYEKPFTV
+113 KYENPFTV
-121 NKNKFN
+121 NKSKFN
-127 RLNIVGNSD
+127 RLNIVGSR
-136 NNDQS
+136 NNKDHS
-141 VKHGMFIAN
+141 IKHGMFMAN

-155 YPINVTYVVDSSNSK
+155 YPINVTYVVDSINSK

-175 HLNDPSIDVADE
+175 DLNDPSIDVADE
-187 QYIIPERYLNT
+187 PFIIPKRYLNT

-210 LNKYTQKLN
+210 INKYTQKFN
-219 TNKEVL
+219 TNKGEVL
-225 LKLNYSSHLLEIQS
+225 LNLNSSSHLLEIQS

-252 NISEPL
+252 NISDPL
-258 DTSRNLYIDNLY
+258 DPLDPSDASRNLYIDNLY

-280 ALNTLYNNELVLNSF
+280 ALNTLYNNELVLNSY

-313 IMNVD
+313 TMNID
-318 NFFNNSID
+318 DFFNNID
-326 VSKGDYVY
+326 VSKDDYVY
-334 GYVHM
+334 GYIHM

-345 TSIKNSGIRPCYYSN
+345 MNNKNSGVRTRYYSN
-360 YIKGTFTDTT
+360 YIKGTFTDTS
-370 LSKVRVPKTDDNG
+370 LSKVRVPKTDNNG

-396 VVSSEIKQVLI
+396 ITSSEIKQVLI
-407 NTWDTSTLENVSYL
+407 NTWDTSTLENVRSL
-421 LPETVNTSTFNM
+421 LPKTVNEAIFNI
-433 YKDVKGIIQTEEVEQ
+433 YKDVRGIIQTEEVEQ

-454 VTDVSSGYYYK
+454 VIDVSSGYYYK

-473 VIYDG
+473 FIYDG
-478 SNNLQDNAK
+478 SNNLQANAK
-487 FNNYFDT
+487 FNDYFDT
-494 SYYSC
+494 SYYSG

-536 GNKHGIKY
+536 GNKYGIKY
-544 FSKLTRADFNYQTS
+544 FSKLTYADFNYQTS
-558 EFDIDASFVQ
+558 EFDIDSSFIQ
-568 VNNRDLNRT
+568 VNHKDLNKT
-577 LNYDDVFNITITD
+577 LNYEDVFNITID
-590 NTMTLEFKDKL
+590 GNIMTLEFKDKL
-601 TKLYDLYVYE
+601 TELYNLCVYE
-611 NGNKTN
+611 NSSKKDITVNKDT
-617 VTLIDESAGIYKVKN
+617 GICQVKN
-632 IAISTQDIKTDVINK
+632 IKQSTQDIEKDVITK
-647 IDDSIFLKCIYDA
+647 IPGDKFLKYVYDA
-660 SVISIPNTEILYTI
+660 SVISIPNTEVLYTI
-674 KYNTIEDNTDY
+674 KYNTIEDDTAVDETN
-685 IIDISTDPNKIVYN
+685 STDKIVYS

-704 NRVLKGYTEK
+704 NRIIKGYTEK
-714 RTIPEIKM
+714 RTIPNIKM

-764 YKEYL
+764 YKVYL
-769 PNPKLR
+769 QNPTLR
-775 IYVKNKF
+775 IYINKNIS
-782 DKPSSTA
+782 DKPSLTA
-789 DDNTIEDWLFKYT
+789 DDNTIKKWIFKYT
-802 LYKPGIDIYNITA
+802 LYKPGIDIYNISA
-815 NELDE
+815 NELDNQN
-820 KSITKASQA
+820 ITKELQS
-829 DKDGEFYEF
+829 DTDGDFYEF
-838 SIDEAMAGI
+838 TIDEAMSGI

-873 EIITD
+873 KIVTS
-878 NNHTFTLYAKDIN
+878 NNKTFKLKAKDIN
-891 KNNLYESNTLKLSIA
+891 KDNLYESNTLKLSIA
-906 PISYIASYSQDI
+906 PISYIASYAQNI

-923 RYLQHLNAIGV
+923 RYLQHVNAIGV

-939 SDEVTNIA
+939 SNDVTNIA

-962 NKAYKMPNWN
+962 NKAYKIPNWN
-972 SITFKNRY
+972 SISFKNRY

-994 INDIRTL
+994 INDINNV
-1001 LPNKLYKNTWL
+1001 LPSKLYKNTWL

-1052 ASQYGQLS
+1052 ASQYSQLS

-1086 WNNEYEKSY
+1086 WNDEYEKSY

-1108 TYGNGYQYLP
+1108 TYGNGYQYLS
-1118 NSADNNQYNQYMSLK
+1118 NSADNSQYNQYMSLK

-1140 LQFFDLER
+1140 LQFFDLGL
-1148 NKVKTYDINKP
+1148 NKVKTYDINRP

-1173 LLYQLSWC
+1173 LLYQASWC
-1181 YPYYTTNNEEVQS
+1181 YPYYTTNNEEIQNS
-1194 TKSKQDEVQS
+1194 KS
-1204 QKYKQYIKQ
+1204 KQYIKQ

-1225 VLDANK
+1225 VLDVNK

-1260 PSVKKEGQYEFKL
+1260 PSVKKEGQYEFKS

>member
-1 MNNIYKHGL
+1 MSYTYKHGL
-10 PGIGVTGQQGKKG
+10 PGIGVTGQQGKQG

-38 SYIDVSALKNSSID
+38 KYIDTSTLSSID

-80 ILNSSLENSS
+80 ILNSSIKDSS
-90 IDCVIEITEDLTICT
+90 IDCVIEITEDLTTCT
-105 STQLANRI
+105 STQLANKI
-113 TYEKPFTV
+113 TYKKPFTV

-127 RLNIVGNSD
+127 RLNIVGAGMDSAT
-136 NNDQS
+136 
-141 VKHGMFIAN
+141 KHGMFIAN

-155 YPINVTYVVDSSNSK
+155 YPINVKYVIDNNNKK
-170 PVKVE
+170 PEKITD
-175 HLNDPSIDVADE
+175 LTDQNIDVADE
-187 QYIIPERYLNT
+187 PFIIPERYSDAK
-198 EETHLYLNNGRE
+198 ESYIYLNNGKEINKYKYE
-210 LNKYTQKLN
+210 LNTGKK
-219 TNKEVL
+219 VL
-225 LKLNYSSHLLEIQS
+225 LNLNYNSRLFEIQS
-239 YLNSNMSIYIDNT
+239 YLNSNMCINT
-252 NISEPL
+252 Y
-258 DTSRNLYIDNLY
+258 DVNLYIDNLHI
-270 VRNNNKGNIE
+270 RNNNKGNIE
-280 ALNTLYNNELVLNSF
+280 ALNTLYNNDLVLNSY

-318 NFFNNSID
+318 NFFNNID
-326 VSKGDYVY
+326 VSKDDYVY
-334 GYVHM
+334 GYIHM

-345 TSIKNSGIRPCYYSN
+345 MNNKNSGVRARYYSN
-360 YIKGTFTDTT
+360 YIKGTFTDTS
-370 LSKVRVPKTDDNG
+370 LSKVRVPKTDDKG

-396 VVSSEIKQVLI
+396 VTSSEIKQVLI
-407 NTWDTSTLENVSYL
+407 NTWDTSTLENVKSL
-421 LPETVNTSTFNM
+421 LPETVNEVTFNI
-433 YKDVKGIIQTEEVEQ
+433 YKGVKGIIQTEEVEQ

-454 VTDVSSGYYYK
+454 VTDVSTGYYYK

-473 VIYDG
+473 FIYEG
-478 SNNLQDNAK
+478 KTNTLQTKAK
-487 FNNYFDT
+487 FNDYFDT
-494 SYYSC
+494 SYYSG

-513 KISLDKS
+513 KISLDQS

-536 GNKHGIKY
+536 GNKYGIKY

-568 VNNRDLNRT
+568 VNHKDLNRT
-577 LNYDDVFNITITD
+577 LNYDDVFNITID
-590 NTMTLEFKDKL
+590 NNVMSLEFKDKL

-611 NGNKTN
+611 NGSKTN
-617 VTLIDESAGIYKVKN
+617 VILNENTGIYQVKY
-632 IAISTQDIKTDVINK
+632 ITVSKQDIQTDVINK
-647 IDDSIFLKCIYDA
+647 INDDKFLKCIYDG

-685 IIDISTDPNKIVYN
+685 TIDESTNHDKIVYN
-699 NTVTY
+699 NMVTY

-714 RTIPEIKM
+714 RTIPEVKM

-769 PNPKLR
+769 PDPKLR
-775 IYVKNKF
+775 IYINRNIS
-782 DKPSSTA
+782 DKPSLTA
-789 DDNTIEDWLFKYT
+789 DDNTIKEWIFKYT
-802 LYKPGIDIYNITA
+802 LYKPDIDIYNITA
-815 NELDE
+815 NELDDQ
-820 KSITKASQA
+820 SIVKVSQT
-829 DKDGEFYEF
+829 DKNEEFYEF
-838 SIDEAMAGI
+838 TIDEAMSGI

-873 EIITD
+873 KIITS
-878 NNHTFTLYAKDIN
+878 NNHTFTLNAKDIN
-891 KNNLYESNTLKLSIA
+891 KDNLYESNTLKLSIA
-906 PISYIASYSQDI
+906 PISYIASYSQNI
-918 SPIQT
+918 SLIQT
-923 RYLQHLNAIGV
+923 RYLQHPNAIGV

-939 SDEVTNIA
+939 SREVTNIA

-962 NKAYKMPNWN
+962 NKAYKIPNWN

-994 INDIRTL
+994 INDINNV
-1001 LPNKLYKNTWL
+1001 LPSKLYKNTWL

-1029 SNIFTPRLLND
+1029 ANIFTPRLLND

-1052 ASQYGQLS
+1052 ASQYSQLN

-1086 WNNEYEKSY
+1086 WNDEYEKSY

-1133 EIKQQNE
+1133 EIKKQNE
-1140 LQFFDLER
+1140 LQFFDLGL
-1148 NKVKTYDINKP
+1148 NKVKTYDINRP
-1159 DKRDAYTPPILFNQ
+1159 DKRDAYTPPVLFNQ
-1173 LLYQLSWC
+1173 LLYQASWC
-1181 YPYYTTNNEEVQS
+1181 YPYYTTNNEEVQNS
-1194 TKSKQDEVQS
+1194 KS
-1204 QKYKQYIKQ
+1204 KQYIKQ

-1260 PSVKKEGQYEFKL
+1260 PSVKKEGQYEFKS

>member
-1 MNNIYKHGL
+1 MSNIYKHGL
-10 PGIGVTGQQGKKG
+10 PGIGITGQQGKQG

-38 SYIDVSALKNSSID
+38 SYIDASTLKNSYID

-59 ITYAKDE
+59 ITYTKDE
-66 YRLDPKYNEGDLLY
+66 YRLNPKYNEGDLLY
-80 ILNSSLENSS
+80 ILNSSLEDSS
-90 IDCVIEITEDLTICT
+90 IDCVIEITEDLTTCT

-121 NKNKFN
+121 NKSKFN
-127 RLNIVGNSD
+127 RLNIVGDGTNSFT
-136 NNDQS
+136 QQ
-141 VKHGMFIAN
+141 GMFIAN

-155 YPINVTYVVDSSNSK
+155 YSINVNYIVDISNNKPESLKDSSL
-170 PVKVE
+170 V
-175 HLNDPSIDVADE
+175 DPSIDVADE
-187 QYIIPERYLNT
+187 PYIIPERYLDIG
-198 EETHLYLNNGRE
+198 ETYYSYLNNGKE
-210 LNKYTQKLN
+210 IKKYNTSALNINKNLLN
-219 TNKEVL
+219 
-225 LKLNYSSHLLEIQS
+225 LNYNSNSLKIQS
-239 YLNSNMSIYIDNT
+239 YLNSYISINT
-252 NISEPL
+252 TN
-258 DTSRNLYIDNLY
+258 NLYIDNLHI
-270 VRNNNKGNIE
+270 RNNNKGNIE
-280 ALNTLYNNELVLNSF
+280 ALNTLYNNDLVLNSF

-313 IMNVD
+313 IMHID
-318 NFFNNSID
+318 DFFNNSID
-326 VSKGDYVY
+326 VSKDNYIY
-334 GYVHM
+334 GYIHM

-345 TSIKNSGIRPCYYSN
+345 MNNEKSGVRPCYYSN
-360 YIKGTFTDTT
+360 YIKGTFTDTE

-383 NYIRDYNNESYKN
+383 NYIRNYNDTNYRN
-396 VVSSEIKQVLI
+396 VTSSVIKQVLI
-407 NTWDTSTLENVSYL
+407 NTWDTSTLENVSSL
-421 LPETVNTSTFNM
+421 LPETVNTSMFNL
-433 YKDVKGIIQTEEVEQ
+433 YKDVNGIIQTEEVDK

-465 KYHIDSSI
+465 KYHIDSSV

-478 SNNLQDNAK
+478 STLDSSAK

-494 SYYSC
+494 SYYSG

-544 FSKLTRADFNYQTS
+544 FSKLTHADFNYQTS
-558 EFDIDASFVQ
+558 EFDIDASFIY
-568 VNNRDLNRT
+568 VNHKDLNRT
-577 LNYDDVFNITITD
+577 LNYDDVFDITING

-601 TKLYDLYVYE
+601 TKLYNLCVYE
-611 NGNKTN
+611 NSNKKSESDI
-617 VTLIDESAGIYKVKN
+617 TLNTDTGICHVNN
-632 IAISTQDIKTDVINK
+632 ILQSKQDFEKDVIKK
-647 IDDSIFLKCIYDA
+647 ISDTDFLKYVYDA
-660 SVISIPNTEILYTI
+660 SVISIPNTEVLYTI
-674 KYNTIEDNTDY
+674 KYNTIEDDTAVETKN
-685 IIDISTDPNKIVYN
+685 VYN

-704 NRVLKGYTEK
+704 NRILKGYTEK
-714 RTIPEIKM
+714 RTIPEVKL

-750 TLEIDKFSNDDWGL
+750 TLEIDKFSNEDWGL
-764 YKEYL
+764 YKVYL

-775 IYVKNKF
+775 IYINKNIS
-782 DKPSSTA
+782 DKPSLTA
-789 DDNTIEDWLFKYT
+789 DDNTIKDWIFKYT
-802 LYKPGIDIYNITA
+802 LYKPGIDIYNINT
-815 NELDE
+815 NELDN
-820 KSITKASQA
+820 
-829 DKDGEFYEF
+829 KDIIKELQSDDDGDFYEF
-838 SIDEAMAGI
+838 TIDEAMSGI

-861 YTFNLQYTIDKI
+861 YTFNLQYTINKI
-873 EIITD
+873 KIITS
-878 NNHTFTLYAKDIN
+878 NNHTFNLDAKTIN
-891 KNNLYESNTLKLSIA
+891 KDNLYESNILKLSVA
-906 PISYIASYSQDI
+906 PISYIASYAQNV

-923 RYLQHLNAIGV
+923 RYIQHANAIGV

-939 SDEVTNIA
+939 SRETTNIA
-947 IMPYRYDEISQKKVN
+947 IMPYRYDEISQKKVQ
-962 NKAYKMPNWN
+962 NKANKIPNWN
-972 SITFKNRY
+972 SISFKNRY

-994 INDIRTL
+994 INDIYNV
-1001 LPNKLYKNTWL
+1001 LPDKLYKNVWL

-1029 SNIFTPRLLND
+1029 ANIFMPRLLND

-1052 ASQYGQLS
+1052 ASQYSQLS

-1086 WNNEYEKSY
+1086 WNDEYDKSY

-1133 EIKQQNE
+1133 EIRQQNE
-1140 LQFFDLER
+1140 LQFFDLGR
-1148 NKVKTYDINKP
+1148 NKVKTYEINKP
-1159 DKRDAYTPPILFNQ
+1159 DKRDAYTPPVLFNQ
-1173 LLYQLSWC
+1173 LLYQASWC
-1181 YPYYTTNNEEVQS
+1181 YPYYTTNNEEKTT
-1194 TKSKQDEVQS
+1194 TKS
-1204 QKYKQYIKQ
+1204 KQYIKQ

-1225 VLDANK
+1225 VLDVNK

-1260 PSVKKEGQYEFKL
+1260 PSIKKEGQYEFKS
-1273 KDIQQKFN
+1273 KDIQLKFN

>member
-1 MNNIYKHGL
+1 MSYIYKHGL
-10 PGIGVTGQQGKKG
+10 PGIGVTGQQGKQG

-38 SYIDVSALKNSSID
+38 KYIDTSTLSSID

-80 ILNSSLENSS
+80 ILNSSLKDSS
-90 IDCVIEITEDLTICT
+90 IDCVIEITEDLTTCT
-105 STQLANRI
+105 STQLANNI
-113 TYEKPFTV
+113 KYENPFTV
-121 NKNKFN
+121 NKSKFN
-127 RLNIVGNSD
+127 RLNIVGSR
-136 NNDQS
+136 NNKDHS
-141 VKHGMFIAN
+141 IKHGMFMAN

-155 YPINVTYVVDSSNSK
+155 YPINVTYVVDSINSK

-175 HLNDPSIDVADE
+175 DLNDPSIDVADE
-187 QYIIPERYLNT
+187 PFIIPKRYLNT

-210 LNKYTQKLN
+210 INKYTQKLN
-219 TNKEVL
+219 TNKGEVL
-225 LKLNYSSHLLEIQS
+225 LNLNSSSHLLEIQS

-252 NISEPL
+252 NISDPL
-258 DTSRNLYIDNLY
+258 DPLDPSDASRNLYIDNLY

-280 ALNTLYNNELVLNSF
+280 ALNTLYNNELVLNSY

-313 IMNVD
+313 TMNID
-318 NFFNNSID
+318 DFFNNID
-326 VSKGDYVY
+326 VSKDDYVY
-334 GYVHM
+334 GYIHM

-345 TSIKNSGIRPCYYSN
+345 MNNKNSGVRTRYYSN
-360 YIKGTFTDTT
+360 YIKGTFTDTS
-370 LSKVRVPKTDDNG
+370 LSKVRVPKTDNNG

-396 VVSSEIKQVLI
+396 ITSSEIKQVLI
-407 NTWDTSTLENVSYL
+407 NTWDTSTLENVRSL
-421 LPETVNTSTFNM
+421 LPKTVNDAIFNI
-433 YKDVKGIIQTEEVEQ
+433 YKDVRGIIQTEEVEQ

-454 VTDVSSGYYYK
+454 VIDVSSGYYYK

-473 VIYDG
+473 FIYDG
-478 SNNLQDNAK
+478 SNNLQANAK
-487 FNNYFDT
+487 FNDYFDT
-494 SYYSC
+494 SYYSG

-536 GNKHGIKY
+536 GNKYGIKY
-544 FSKLTRADFNYQTS
+544 FSKLTYADFNYQTS
-558 EFDIDASFVQ
+558 EFDIDSSFIQ
-568 VNNRDLNRT
+568 VNHKDLNKT
-577 LNYDDVFNITITD
+577 LNYEDVFNITID
-590 NTMTLEFKDKL
+590 GNIMTLEFKDKL
-601 TKLYDLYVYE
+601 TELYNLCVYE
-611 NGNKTN
+611 NSSKKDITVNKDT
-617 VTLIDESAGIYKVKN
+617 GICQVKN
-632 IAISTQDIKTDVINK
+632 IKQSTQDIEKDVITK
-647 IDDSIFLKCIYDA
+647 IPGDKFLKYVYDA
-660 SVISIPNTEILYTI
+660 SVISIPNTEVLYTI
-674 KYNTIEDNTDY
+674 KYNTIEDDTAVDETN
-685 IIDISTDPNKIVYN
+685 STDKIVYS

-704 NRVLKGYTEK
+704 NRIIKGYTEK
-714 RTIPEIKM
+714 RTIPNIKM

-764 YKEYL
+764 YKVYL
-769 PNPKLR
+769 QNPTLR
-775 IYVKNKF
+775 IYINKNIS
-782 DKPSSTA
+782 DKPSLTA
-789 DDNTIEDWLFKYT
+789 DDNTIKEWIFKYT
-802 LYKPGIDIYNITA
+802 LYKPGIDIYNISA
-815 NELDE
+815 NELDNQN
-820 KSITKASQA
+820 ITKELQS
-829 DKDGEFYEF
+829 DTDGDFYEF
-838 SIDEAMAGI
+838 TIDEAMSGI

-873 EIITD
+873 KIVTS
-878 NNHTFTLYAKDIN
+878 NNKTFKLKAKDIN
-891 KNNLYESNTLKLSIA
+891 KDNLYESNTLKLSIA
-906 PISYIASYSQDI
+906 PISYIASYAQNI

-923 RYLQHLNAIGV
+923 RYLQHVNAIGV

-939 SDEVTNIA
+939 SNDVTNIA

-962 NKAYKMPNWN
+962 NKAYKIPNWN
-972 SITFKNRY
+972 SISFKNRY

-994 INDIRTL
+994 INDINNV
-1001 LPNKLYKNTWL
+1001 LPSKLYKNTWL

-1052 ASQYGQLS
+1052 ASQYSQLS

-1086 WNNEYEKSY
+1086 WNDEYEKSY

-1118 NSADNNQYNQYMSLK
+1118 NSADNSQYNQYMSLK

-1140 LQFFDLER
+1140 LQFFDLGL
-1148 NKVKTYDINKP
+1148 NKVKTYDINRP

-1173 LLYQLSWC
+1173 LLYQASWC
-1181 YPYYTTNNEEVQS
+1181 YPYYTTNNEEIQNS
-1194 TKSKQDEVQS
+1194 KS
-1204 QKYKQYIKQ
+1204 KQYIKQ

-1225 VLDANK
+1225 VLDVNK

-1260 PSVKKEGQYEFKL
+1260 PSVKKEGQYEFKS

>member
-1 MNNIYKHGL
+1 MSYTYKHGL
-10 PGIGVTGQQGKKG
+10 PGIGVTGQQGKQG

-38 SYIDVSALKNSSID
+38 KYIDTSTLSSID

-80 ILNSSLENSS
+80 ILNSSIKDSS
-90 IDCVIEITEDLTICT
+90 IDCVIEITEDLTTCT
-105 STQLANRI
+105 STQLTNKI
-113 TYEKPFTV
+113 TYKKPFTV

-127 RLNIVGNSD
+127 RLNIVGAGMDSAT
-136 NNDQS
+136 
-141 VKHGMFIAN
+141 KHGMFIAN

-155 YPINVTYVVDSSNSK
+155 YPINVKYVIDNNNKK
-170 PVKVE
+170 PEKITD
-175 HLNDPSIDVADE
+175 LTDQNIDVADE
-187 QYIIPERYLNT
+187 PFIIPERYSDAK
-198 EETHLYLNNGRE
+198 ESYIYLNNGKEINKYKYE
-210 LNKYTQKLN
+210 LNTGKK
-219 TNKEVL
+219 VL
-225 LKLNYSSHLLEIQS
+225 LNLNYNSRLFEIQS
-239 YLNSNMSIYIDNT
+239 YLNSNMCINT
-252 NISEPL
+252 Y
-258 DTSRNLYIDNLY
+258 DVNLYIDNLHI
-270 VRNNNKGNIE
+270 RNNNKGNIE
-280 ALNTLYNNELVLNSF
+280 ALNTLYNNDLVLNSY

-318 NFFNNSID
+318 NFFNNID
-326 VSKGDYVY
+326 VSKDDYVY
-334 GYVHM
+334 GYIHM

-345 TSIKNSGIRPCYYSN
+345 MNNKNSGVRARYYSN
-360 YIKGTFTDTT
+360 YIKGTFTDTS
-370 LSKVRVPKTDDNG
+370 LSKVRVPKTDDKG

-396 VVSSEIKQVLI
+396 VTSSEIKQVLI
-407 NTWDTSTLENVSYL
+407 NTWDTSTLENVKSL
-421 LPETVNTSTFNM
+421 LPETVNEVTFNI
-433 YKDVKGIIQTEEVEQ
+433 YKGVKGIIQTEEVEQ

-454 VTDVSSGYYYK
+454 VTDVSTGYYYK

-473 VIYDG
+473 FIYEG
-478 SNNLQDNAK
+478 KTNTLQTKAK
-487 FNNYFDT
+487 FNDYFDT
-494 SYYSC
+494 SYYSG

-513 KISLDKS
+513 KISLDQY

-536 GNKHGIKY
+536 GNKYGIKY

-568 VNNRDLNRT
+568 VNHKDLNRT
-577 LNYDDVFNITITD
+577 LNYDDVFNITID
-590 NTMTLEFKDKL
+590 NNVMSLEFKDKL

-611 NGNKTN
+611 NGSKTN
-617 VTLIDESAGIYKVKN
+617 VILNENTGIYQVKY
-632 IAISTQDIKTDVINK
+632 ITVSKQDIQTDVINK
-647 IDDSIFLKCIYDA
+647 INDDKFLKCIYDG

-685 IIDISTDPNKIVYN
+685 TIDESTNHDKIVYN
-699 NTVTY
+699 NMVTY

-714 RTIPEIKM
+714 RTIPEVKM

-769 PNPKLR
+769 PDPKLR
-775 IYVKNKF
+775 IYINRNIS
-782 DKPSSTA
+782 DKPSLTA
-789 DDNTIEDWLFKYT
+789 DDNTIKEWIFKYT

-815 NELDE
+815 NELDDQ
-820 KSITKASQA
+820 SIVKVSQT
-829 DKDGEFYEF
+829 DKNEEFYEF
-838 SIDEAMAGI
+838 TIDEAMSGI

-873 EIITD
+873 KIITS
-878 NNHTFTLYAKDIN
+878 NNHTFTLNAKDIN
-891 KNNLYESNTLKLSIA
+891 KDNLYESNTLKLSIA
-906 PISYIASYSQDI
+906 PISYIASYSQNI
-918 SPIQT
+918 SLIQT
-923 RYLQHLNAIGV
+923 RYLQHPNAIGV

-939 SDEVTNIA
+939 SREVTNIA

-962 NKAYKMPNWN
+962 NKAYKIPNWN

-994 INDIRTL
+994 INDINNV
-1001 LPNKLYKNTWL
+1001 LPSKLYKNTWL

-1029 SNIFTPRLLND
+1029 ANIFVPRLLND

-1052 ASQYGQLS
+1052 ASQYSQLS

-1086 WNNEYEKSY
+1086 WNDEYEKSY

-1118 NSADNNQYNQYMSLK
+1118 NSADNSQYNQYMSLK

-1140 LQFFDLER
+1140 LQFFDLGL

-1159 DKRDAYTPPILFNQ
+1159 DKRDAYTPPVLFNQ
-1173 LLYQLSWC
+1173 LLYQASWC
-1181 YPYYTTNNEEVQS
+1181 YPYYTTNNEEVQNS
-1194 TKSKQDEVQS
+1194 KS
-1204 QKYKQYIKQ
+1204 KQYIKQ

-1260 PSVKKEGQYEFKL
+1260 PSVKKEGQYEFKS

>member
-38 SYIDVSALKNSSID
+38 SYIDASTLKNSSID

-59 ITYAKDE
+59 ITYVKDE

-80 ILNSSLENSS
+80 ILNSSLKDSS
-90 IDCVIEITEDLTICT
+90 IDCVIEITEDLTTCT

-127 RLNIVGNSD
+127 RLNIVGSND
-136 NNDQS
+136 NNNQS
-141 VKHGMFIAN
+141 LKHGMFIAN

-155 YPINVTYVVDSSNSK
+155 YPINVTYVVDDSINSK

-175 HLNDPSIDVADE
+175 DLNDPSIDVANE
-187 QYIIPERYLNT
+187 PYIIPERYLNKK
-198 EETHLYLNNGRE
+198 ETYLYLNNGRE
-210 LNKYTQKLN
+210 INKYTSELN
-219 TNKEVL
+219 TNNKVL
-225 LKLNYSSHLLEIQS
+225 LNLNYDSSLLEIQS
-239 YLNSNMSIYIDNT
+239 YLNSNMSIY
-252 NISEPL
+252 
-258 DTSRNLYIDNLY
+258 TSNNLYIDNLHI
-270 VRNNNKGNIE
+270 RNNNKGNIE

-313 IMNVD
+313 TMNID
-318 NFFNNSID
+318 DFFNNID
-326 VSKGDYVY
+326 VSKDDYVY
-334 GYVHM
+334 GYIHM

-345 TSIKNSGIRPCYYSN
+345 MNNKNSGVRARYYSN
-360 YIKGTFTDTT
+360 YIKGTFKDTS

-383 NYIRDYNNESYKN
+383 NYIRNYNDTSYKN
-396 VVSSEIKQVLI
+396 VTSSEIKQVLI
-407 NTWDTSTLENVSYL
+407 NTWDTSTLENVSSL
-421 LPETVNTSTFNM
+421 LPETVNTSTFNI

-454 VTDVSSGYYYK
+454 VIDVNSGYYYK

-473 VIYDG
+473 FIYDG
-478 SNNLQDNAK
+478 SNNLQTNVK
-487 FNNYFDT
+487 FNDYFDT
-494 SYYSC
+494 SYYSG

-544 FSKLTRADFNYQTS
+544 FSKLTHADFNYQTS
-558 EFDIDASFVQ
+558 QFDIDASFVQ
-568 VNNRDLNRT
+568 VNHKDLNRT
-577 LNYDDVFNITITD
+577 LNYDDVFNITIDTSIS
-590 NTMTLEFKDKL
+590 MTLEFKDKL
-601 TKLYDLYVYE
+601 TKLCNLCVYE
-611 NGNKTN
+611 NGTKVNIKNIILNENT
-617 VTLIDESAGIYKVKN
+617 GIYQVKN
-632 IAISTQDIKTDVINK
+632 IAVSKQDIQTDVINK
-647 IDDSIFLKCIYDA
+647 IEDDKFLKCIYDG
-660 SVISIPNTEILYTI
+660 SGINIPNTEILYTI

-685 IIDISTDPNKIVYN
+685 TIDESTNPDKIVYN
-699 NTVTY
+699 NMVTY

-714 RTIPEIKM
+714 RTIPKVKM

-775 IYVKNKF
+775 IYINRNIS
-782 DKPSSTA
+782 DKPSLTA
-789 DDNTIEDWLFKYT
+789 DDNTIKEWIFKYT

-815 NELDE
+815 NELDDQ
-820 KSITKASQA
+820 SIVKVSQT
-829 DKDGEFYEF
+829 DETGEFYEF
-838 SIDEAMAGI
+838 TIDEAMSGI

-873 EIITD
+873 QIITSD
-878 NNHTFTLYAKDIN
+878 NKHTFTLKAKDIN
-891 KNNLYESNTLKLSIA
+891 EDNLYESNTLKLSIA
-906 PISYIASYSQDI
+906 PISYIASYSQNI

-923 RYLQHLNAIGV
+923 RYLQHPNAIGV

-939 SDEVTNIA
+939 SHEVTNIA

-962 NKAYKMPNWN
+962 NKAYKIPNWN

-994 INDIRTL
+994 INDINNL

-1029 SNIFTPRLLND
+1029 SNMFTPRLLND
-1040 QYSFIYNNQRLL
+1040 QYSFVYNNQRLL
-1052 ASQYGQLS
+1052 ASQYSQLS

-1086 WNNEYEKSY
+1086 WNDEYDKSY

-1118 NSADNNQYNQYMSLK
+1118 NSADNNQYNQYMSLTDVR
-1133 EIKQQNE
+1133 QQNE
-1140 LQFFDLER
+1140 LQFFDLGR
-1148 NKVKTYDINKP
+1148 NKVKTYDINRP

-1181 YPYYTTNNEEVQS
+1181 YPYYTTNNEVVQN
-1194 TKSKQDEVQS
+1194 TKS
-1204 QKYKQYIKQ
+1204 KQYIKQ

-1225 VLDANK
+1225 VLDVNK

-1260 PSVKKEGQYEFKL
+1260 PSVIKEGQYEFKL